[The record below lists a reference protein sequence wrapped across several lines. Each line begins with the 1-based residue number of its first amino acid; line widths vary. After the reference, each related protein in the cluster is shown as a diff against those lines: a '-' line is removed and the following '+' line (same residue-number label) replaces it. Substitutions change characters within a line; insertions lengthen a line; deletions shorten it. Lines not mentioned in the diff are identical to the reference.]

1 MRPNQDNTNQ
11 MINKSFSNRNHKS
24 QNPQMNL
31 LNGELVALINGL
43 IESIREYYHVS
54 LSNNSDAKNIFLFY
68 EETDKNV
75 QMLLN
80 DIINN
85 NQYQKLKEL
94 LDKMNIINKLIF
106 QLRDNSDSCLQNL
119 KLFFDDAKL
128 IFKYIKGER
137 QKQLLENK
145 ANNTNLSSQNNAPFI
160 SNLKSQMIN
169 LYNKLIKSVLKF
181 SDYDYIIETAGD
193 NSINVYQ
200 NLQNVIKNDLD
211 ALFNL
216 IQNIENIKYSNN
228 NVSLNSFL
236 TDESN
241 NKKGKSLGK
250 SLENEIEKLKKM
262 NITKDAKI
270 RQLMI
275 QLNNSLINKTEGN
288 DSNNNFNILNT
299 EGNEN
304 SRIKKLEQII
314 LDKDNKL
321 KSLIKQINMK
331 KIGNDSNNGN
341 IKNIIEEKNKEI
353 FNLQQQLNIYEQ
365 NEKNFNKQIDDLTNQ
380 FQNKSLQYEKE
391 ILMLRNNYA
400 KNINKTQRNTV
411 NDPEKNII
419 PRSDNN
425 VNLNF
430 IKNPENIKADY
441 ITKIASLNNKN
452 TNLMAIIKKQKAIIN
467 GLQKEINNYKNKLT
481 QYEKLNKNQI
491 EQINNNIYKNNKII
505 EQKDELIKQLREKK
519 DIPNSQINI
528 NMSNQANNN
537 ELIQLKIENEKLK
550 EKINLL
556 KLSQPNNSKNNNN
569 DNMNLLYNNNFQ
581 ELQQLNIKLMEENSS
596 LKLKVAKIEK
606 NPNLLTANNDEF
618 HNLYEQQKTKIEKL
632 ESEVNK
638 KKEEIGGLHDFIA
651 KLQSKLEN
659 SNFNPPVPKARSS
672 SKIQK
677 NSLEGAKNNM
687 NDDYTK
693 SLKKLID
700 LNNKANK
707 EIELLKNKNKELQY
721 KLDEKQ
727 VEEELSGFKTEDVN
741 FSNYEEEFDLRKMIS
756 GAKDKNKS
764 EDINIDYPGMQ
775 GVKDKNKELQQK
787 VNMLSEQVKIL
798 ISNININNKIKPQ
811 INQLC
816 QLMKIPP
823 KNIQLIIAGKN
834 KKQNLGII
842 D

>member
-11 MINKSFSNRNHKS
+11 MINKSFQNRNPKS
-24 QNPQMNL
+24 QKPQMNL
-31 LNGELVALINGL
+31 LNGELVSLINGL
-43 IESIREYYHVS
+43 IESIKEYYHVS

-68 EETDKNV
+68 EETDKNI

-85 NQYQKLKEL
+85 NQYQKLTEL
-94 LDKMNIINKLIF
+94 LDKINLINKIIF

-119 KLFFDDAKL
+119 RLFFDDAKL
-128 IFKYIKGER
+128 IFQCIRGER
-137 QKQLLENK
+137 QKQLLEKKSRIANLNGQ
-145 ANNTNLSSQNNAPFI
+145 NNTPFNPNLITQITNLHKQL
-160 SNLKSQMIN
+160 LKSVQ
-169 LYNKLIKSVLKF
+169 KF
-181 SDYDYIIETAGD
+181 SDYDYIIETTGD
-193 NSINVYQ
+193 NSIINDYQ
-200 NLQNVIKNDLD
+200 NLQNNIKKDLNT
-211 ALFNL
+211 LFNL
-216 IQNIENIKYSNN
+216 IQNLENINN
-228 NVSLNSFL
+228 RISLNSFL

-241 NKKGKSLGK
+241 NKSSKSLGK
-250 SLENEIEKLKKM
+250 NIENEIEKLKKM
-262 NITKDAKI
+262 NIVKDNKI
-270 RQLMI
+270 RQLML
-275 QLNNSLINKTEGN
+275 QLNNLAINKTERSN
-288 DSNNNFNILNT
+288 PNNNYNILKT

-321 KSLIKQINMK
+321 QSLINQINMK
-331 KIGNDSNNGN
+331 KIGNDLNNGN
-341 IKNIIEEKNKEI
+341 MQNLLEEKDKEI
-353 FNLQQQLNIYEQ
+353 FNLKQQLNIYEQ
-365 NEKNFNKQIDDLTNQ
+365 NEQNFNKQIDNLTNQ
-380 FQNKSLQYEKE
+380 FQNKRLQYEKE
-391 ILMLRNNYA
+391 IFTLRYNMA
-400 KNINKTQRNTV
+400 KNINDSQGNININKTIGSKS
-411 NDPEKNII
+411 E
-419 PRSDNN
+419 NN
-425 VNLNF
+425 QNLKF
-430 IKNPENIKADY
+430 LKNPDNINNDY
-441 ITKIASLNNKN
+441 IAQITSLNN
-452 TNLMAIIKKQKAIIN
+452 TNMNLTAIIKKQKTIIA
-467 GLQKEINNYKNKLT
+467 GLQKEISNYKAKLA

-491 EQINNNIYKNNKII
+491 EQMNNNIYKNNKII

-537 ELIQLKIENEKLK
+537 ELIHLKIENEKLK
-550 EKINLL
+550 EEINLL
-556 KLSQPNNSKNNNN
+556 KLSPSNNLINNNN
-569 DNMNLLYNNNFQ
+569 DMNLLYNNNFQ
-581 ELQQLNIKLMEENSS
+581 ELQQLNIKLMEENNS
-596 LKLKVAKIEK
+596 LKLKVANIEK
-606 NPNLLTANNDEF
+606 NPNLLTTNGEF
-618 HNLYEQQKTKIEKL
+618 NNLYEQQKETIERL

-638 KKEEIGGLHDFIA
+638 KKEEIGGLQDFIA

-659 SNFNPPVPKARSS
+659 SNFYLPVPKAHST

-677 NSLEGAKNNM
+677 NAQGAKNNM

-707 EIELLKNKNKELQY
+707 EIEILKNKNKELQY
-721 KLDEKQ
+721 KLEEKQ

-741 FSNYEEEFDLRKMIS
+741 FSNYEEEFDLRKMIN

-775 GVKDKNKELQQK
+775 GVKDKNKELQQR

-811 INQLC
+811 ISQLC

>member
-11 MINKSFSNRNHKS
+11 MINKSFQNRNPKS
-24 QNPQMNL
+24 QKPQMNL
-31 LNGELVALINGL
+31 LNGELVSLINGL
-43 IESIREYYHVS
+43 IESIKEYYHVS

-68 EETDKNV
+68 EETDKNI

-85 NQYQKLKEL
+85 NQYQKLTEL
-94 LDKMNIINKLIF
+94 LDKINLINKIIF

-119 KLFFDDAKL
+119 RLFFDDAKL
-128 IFKYIKGER
+128 IFQCIRGER
-137 QKQLLENK
+137 QKQLLEKKSRIANLNGQ
-145 ANNTNLSSQNNAPFI
+145 NNTPFNPNLITQITNLHKQL
-160 SNLKSQMIN
+160 LKSVQ
-169 LYNKLIKSVLKF
+169 KF
-181 SDYDYIIETAGD
+181 SDYDYIIETTGD
-193 NSINVYQ
+193 NSIINDYQ
-200 NLQNVIKNDLD
+200 NLQNNIKKDLNT
-211 ALFNL
+211 LFNL
-216 IQNIENIKYSNN
+216 IQNLENINN
-228 NVSLNSFL
+228 RISLNSFL

-241 NKKGKSLGK
+241 NKSSKSLGNNI
-250 SLENEIEKLKKM
+250 ENEIEKLKKM
-262 NITKDAKI
+262 NIVKDNKI
-270 RQLMI
+270 RQLMLQI
-275 QLNNSLINKTEGN
+275 NNLAINKTERSN
-288 DSNNNFNILNT
+288 PNNNYNILKT

-321 KSLIKQINMK
+321 QSLINQINMK
-331 KIGNDSNNGN
+331 KIGNDLNNGN
-341 IKNIIEEKNKEI
+341 MQNLLEEKDKEI
-353 FNLQQQLNIYEQ
+353 FNLKQQLNIYEQ
-365 NEKNFNKQIDDLTNQ
+365 NEQNFNKQIDNLTNQ
-380 FQNKSLQYEKE
+380 FQNKRLQYEKE
-391 ILMLRNNYA
+391 IFTLRYNMA
-400 KNINKTQRNTV
+400 KNINDSQGNININKTIGSKS
-411 NDPEKNII
+411 E
-419 PRSDNN
+419 NN
-425 VNLNF
+425 QNLKF
-430 IKNPENIKADY
+430 LKNPDNINNDY
-441 ITKIASLNNKN
+441 IAQITSLNN
-452 TNLMAIIKKQKAIIN
+452 TNMNLTAIIKKQKTIIA
-467 GLQKEINNYKNKLT
+467 GLQKEISNYKAKLA

-491 EQINNNIYKNNKII
+491 EQMNNNIYKNNKII

-537 ELIQLKIENEKLK
+537 ELIHLKIENEKLK
-550 EKINLL
+550 EEINLL
-556 KLSQPNNSKNNNN
+556 KLTQSNNLINNNN
-569 DNMNLLYNNNFQ
+569 DMNLLYNNNFQ
-581 ELQQLNIKLMEENSS
+581 ELQQLNIKLMEENNS
-596 LKLKVAKIEK
+596 LKLKVENIEK
-606 NPNLLTANNDEF
+606 NPNLLTTNGEF
-618 HNLYEQQKTKIEKL
+618 NNLYEQQKETIERL

-638 KKEEIGGLHDFIA
+638 KKEEIGGLQDFIA

-659 SNFNPPVPKARSS
+659 SNFYLPVPKAHST

-677 NSLEGAKNNM
+677 NAQGAKNNM

-707 EIELLKNKNKELQY
+707 EIEILKNKNKELQY
-721 KLDEKQ
+721 KLEEKQ

-741 FSNYEEEFDLRKMIS
+741 FSNYEEEFDLRKMIN

-775 GVKDKNKELQQK
+775 GVKDKNKELQQR

-811 INQLC
+811 ISQLC

>member
-11 MINKSFSNRNHKS
+11 MINKSFQNRNPKS
-24 QNPQMNL
+24 QKPQMNL
-31 LNGELVALINGL
+31 LNGELVSLINGL
-43 IESIREYYHVS
+43 IESIKEYYHVS

-68 EETDKNV
+68 EETDKNI

-85 NQYQKLKEL
+85 NQYQKLTEL
-94 LDKMNIINKLIF
+94 LDKINLINKIIF

-119 KLFFDDAKL
+119 RLFFDDAKL
-128 IFKYIKGER
+128 IFQCIRGER
-137 QKQLLENK
+137 QKQLLEKKSRIANLNCQNNK
-145 ANNTNLSSQNNAPFI
+145 QLNPNLITQITNLYKQL
-160 SNLKSQMIN
+160 LKSVQ
-169 LYNKLIKSVLKF
+169 KF
-181 SDYDYIIETAGD
+181 SDYSIIND
-193 NSINVYQ
+193 YQ
-200 NLQNVIKNDLD
+200 NLQNNIKKDLNT
-211 ALFNL
+211 LFNL
-216 IQNIENIKYSNN
+216 IQNLENINN
-228 NVSLNSFL
+228 KISLNSFL

-241 NKKGKSLGK
+241 NKSGKSLGK
-250 SLENEIEKLKKM
+250 NIENEIEKLKKM
-262 NITKDAKI
+262 NIVKDNKI
-270 RQLMI
+270 RQLMLQI
-275 QLNNSLINKTEGN
+275 NNLAINKTERSN
-288 DSNNNFNILNT
+288 PNNNYNILKT

-321 KSLIKQINMK
+321 QSLINQINMK
-331 KIGNDSNNGN
+331 KIGNDLNNGN
-341 IKNIIEEKNKEI
+341 MQNLLEEKDKEI
-353 FNLQQQLNIYEQ
+353 FNLKQQLNIYEQ
-365 NEKNFNKQIDDLTNQ
+365 NEQNFNKQIDNLTNQ
-380 FQNKSLQYEKE
+380 FQNKRLQYEKE
-391 ILMLRNNYA
+391 IFTLRYNMA
-400 KNINKTQRNTV
+400 KNINDSQGNININKTIGSKS
-411 NDPEKNII
+411 E
-419 PRSDNN
+419 NN
-425 VNLNF
+425 QNLKF
-430 IKNPENIKADY
+430 LKNPDNINNDY
-441 ITKIASLNNKN
+441 IAQITSLNN
-452 TNLMAIIKKQKAIIN
+452 TNMNLTAIIKKQKTIIA
-467 GLQKEINNYKNKLT
+467 GLQKEISNYKAKLA

-491 EQINNNIYKNNKII
+491 EQMNNNIYKNNKII

-537 ELIQLKIENEKLK
+537 ELIHLKIENEKLK
-550 EKINLL
+550 EEINLL
-556 KLSQPNNSKNNNN
+556 KLSPSNNLINNNN
-569 DNMNLLYNNNFQ
+569 DMNLLYNNNFQ
-581 ELQQLNIKLMEENSS
+581 ELQQLNIKLMEENNS
-596 LKLKVAKIEK
+596 LKLKVANIEK
-606 NPNLLTANNDEF
+606 NPNILTTNGEF
-618 HNLYEQQKTKIEKL
+618 NNLYEQQKESIERL
-632 ESEVNK
+632 ESEINK
-638 KKEEIGGLHDFIA
+638 KKEEIGGLQDFIA

-659 SNFNPPVPKARSS
+659 SNFYLPVPKAHST

-677 NSLEGAKNNM
+677 NAQGAKNNM

-707 EIELLKNKNKELQY
+707 EIEILKNKNKELQY
-721 KLDEKQ
+721 KLEEKQ

-741 FSNYEEEFDLRKMIS
+741 FSNYEEEFDLRKMIN

-775 GVKDKNKELQQK
+775 GVKDKNKELQQR

-811 INQLC
+811 ISQLC

>member
-11 MINKSFSNRNHKS
+11 MINKSFQNRNPKS
-24 QNPQMNL
+24 QKPQMNL
-31 LNGELVALINGL
+31 LNGELVSLINGL
-43 IESIREYYHVS
+43 IESIKEYYHVS

-68 EETDKNV
+68 EETDKNI

-85 NQYQKLKEL
+85 NQYQKLTEL
-94 LDKMNIINKLIF
+94 LDKINLINKIIF

-119 KLFFDDAKL
+119 RLFFDDAKL
-128 IFKYIKGER
+128 IFQCIRGER
-137 QKQLLENK
+137 QKQLLEKKSSIANLNGQNNK
-145 ANNTNLSSQNNAPFI
+145 QLNPNLITQITNLYKQL
-160 SNLKSQMIN
+160 LKSVQ
-169 LYNKLIKSVLKF
+169 KF
-181 SDYDYIIETAGD
+181 SDYDYIIETTGD
-193 NSINVYQ
+193 NSIINDYQ
-200 NLQNVIKNDLD
+200 NLQNNIKKDLNI
-211 ALFNL
+211 LFNL
-216 IQNIENIKYSNN
+216 IQNLENINN
-228 NVSLNSFL
+228 RVSFNSFL

-241 NKKGKSLGK
+241 NKSGKSLGK
-250 SLENEIEKLKKM
+250 NIENEIEKLKKM
-262 NITKDAKI
+262 NIVKDNKI
-270 RQLMI
+270 RQLMLQI
-275 QLNNSLINKTEGN
+275 NNLAINKTERSN
-288 DSNNNFNILNT
+288 PNNNYNILKT

-321 KSLIKQINMK
+321 QSLINQINMK
-331 KIGNDSNNGN
+331 KIGNDLNNGN
-341 IKNIIEEKNKEI
+341 MQNLLEEKDKEI
-353 FNLQQQLNIYEQ
+353 FNLKQQLNIYEQ
-365 NEKNFNKQIDDLTNQ
+365 NEQNFNKQIDNLTNQ
-380 FQNKSLQYEKE
+380 FQNKRLQYEKE
-391 ILMLRNNYA
+391 IFTLRYNMA
-400 KNINKTQRNTV
+400 KNINDSHGNININKTIGSKSENNQNLKFLKIP
-411 NDPEKNII
+411 DNI
-419 PRSDNN
+419 NN
-425 VNLNF
+425 
-430 IKNPENIKADY
+430 DY
-441 ITKIASLNNKN
+441 IAQITSLNN
-452 TNLMAIIKKQKAIIN
+452 TNMNLTAIIKKQKTIIA
-467 GLQKEINNYKNKLT
+467 GLQKEISNYKAKLA

-491 EQINNNIYKNNKII
+491 EQMNNNIYKNNKII

-537 ELIQLKIENEKLK
+537 ELIHLKIENEKLK
-550 EKINLL
+550 EEINLL
-556 KLSQPNNSKNNNN
+556 KLSPSNNLINNNN
-569 DNMNLLYNNNFQ
+569 DMNLLYNNNFQ
-581 ELQQLNIKLMEENSS
+581 ELQQLNIKLMEENNS
-596 LKLKVAKIEK
+596 LKLKVSNFEK
-606 NPNLLTANNDEF
+606 NPNILTTNGEF
-618 HNLYEQQKTKIEKL
+618 NNLYEQQKETIERL
-632 ESEVNK
+632 ESEINK
-638 KKEEIGGLHDFIA
+638 KKEEIGGLQDFIA

-659 SNFNPPVPKARSS
+659 SNFYLPVPKAHST

-677 NSLEGAKNNM
+677 NAQGAKNNM

-707 EIELLKNKNKELQY
+707 EIEILKNKNKELQY
-721 KLDEKQ
+721 KLEEKQ

-741 FSNYEEEFDLRKMIS
+741 FSNYEEEFDLRKMIN

-775 GVKDKNKELQQK
+775 GVKDRNKELQQR

>member
-11 MINKSFSNRNHKS
+11 MINKSFQNRNPKS
-24 QNPQMNL
+24 QKPQMNL
-31 LNGELVALINGL
+31 LNGELVSLINGL
-43 IESIREYYHVS
+43 IESIKEYYHVS

-68 EETDKNV
+68 EETDKNI

-85 NQYQKLKEL
+85 NQYQKLTEL
-94 LDKMNIINKLIF
+94 LDKINLINKIIF

-119 KLFFDDAKL
+119 RLFFDDAKL
-128 IFKYIKGER
+128 IFQCIRGER
-137 QKQLLENK
+137 QKQLLEKKSSIANLNGQ
-145 ANNTNLSSQNNAPFI
+145 NNTPFNPNLITQITNLYKQL
-160 SNLKSQMIN
+160 LKSVQ
-169 LYNKLIKSVLKF
+169 KF
-181 SDYDYIIETAGD
+181 SDYDYIIETTGD
-193 NSINVYQ
+193 NSIINDYQ
-200 NLQNVIKNDLD
+200 NLQNNIKKDLNT
-211 ALFNL
+211 LFNL
-216 IQNIENIKYSNN
+216 IQNLENINN
-228 NVSLNSFL
+228 KISLNSFL

-241 NKKGKSLGK
+241 NKSSKSLGK
-250 SLENEIEKLKKM
+250 NIENEIEKLKKM
-262 NITKDAKI
+262 NIVKDNKI
-270 RQLMI
+270 RQLMLQI
-275 QLNNSLINKTEGN
+275 NNLAINKTERSN
-288 DSNNNFNILNT
+288 PNNNYNILKT

-321 KSLIKQINMK
+321 QSLINQINMK
-331 KIGNDSNNGN
+331 KIGNDLNNGN
-341 IKNIIEEKNKEI
+341 MQNLLEEKDKEI
-353 FNLQQQLNIYEQ
+353 FNLKQQLNIYEQ
-365 NEKNFNKQIDDLTNQ
+365 NEQNFNKQIDNLTNQ
-380 FQNKSLQYEKE
+380 FQNKRLQYEKE
-391 ILMLRNNYA
+391 IFTLRYNMA
-400 KNINKTQRNTV
+400 KNINDSQGNININKTIGSKS
-411 NDPEKNII
+411 E
-419 PRSDNN
+419 NN
-425 VNLNF
+425 QNLKF
-430 IKNPENIKADY
+430 LKNPDNINNDY
-441 ITKIASLNNKN
+441 IAQITSLNN
-452 TNLMAIIKKQKAIIN
+452 TNMNLTAIIKKQKTIIA
-467 GLQKEINNYKNKLT
+467 GLQKEISNYKAKLA

-491 EQINNNIYKNNKII
+491 EQMNNNIYKNNKII

-519 DIPNSQINI
+519 EIPNSQINI

-537 ELIQLKIENEKLK
+537 ELIHLKIENEKLK
-550 EKINLL
+550 EEINLL
-556 KLSQPNNSKNNNN
+556 KLTQSNNLINNNNN
-569 DNMNLLYNNNFQ
+569 DMNLLYNNNFQ
-581 ELQQLNIKLMEENSS
+581 ELQQLNIKLMEENNS
-596 LKLKVAKIEK
+596 LKLKVANIEK
-606 NPNLLTANNDEF
+606 NPNLLTTNGEF
-618 HNLYEQQKTKIEKL
+618 NNLYEQQKEKIERL

-638 KKEEIGGLHDFIA
+638 KKEEIGGLQDFIA

-659 SNFNPPVPKARSS
+659 SNFYLPVPKAHST

-677 NSLEGAKNNM
+677 NAQGAKNNM

-707 EIELLKNKNKELQY
+707 EIEILKNKNKELQY
-721 KLDEKQ
+721 KLEEKQ

-741 FSNYEEEFDLRKMIS
+741 FSNYEEEFDLRKMIN

-775 GVKDKNKELQQK
+775 GVKDKNKELQQR

-811 INQLC
+811 ISQLC

>member
-11 MINKSFSNRNHKS
+11 MINKSFQNRNPKS
-24 QNPQMNL
+24 QKPQMNL
-31 LNGELVALINGL
+31 LNGELVSLINGL
-43 IESIREYYHVS
+43 IESIKEYYHVS

-68 EETDKNV
+68 EETDKNI

-85 NQYQKLKEL
+85 NQYQKLTEL
-94 LDKMNIINKLIF
+94 LDKINLINKIIF

-119 KLFFDDAKL
+119 RLFFDDAKL
-128 IFKYIKGER
+128 IFQCIRGER
-137 QKQLLENK
+137 QKQLLEKKSRIANLNGQ
-145 ANNTNLSSQNNAPFI
+145 NNTPFNPNLITQITNLHKQL
-160 SNLKSQMIN
+160 LKSVQ
-169 LYNKLIKSVLKF
+169 KF
-181 SDYDYIIETAGD
+181 SDYDYIIETTGD
-193 NSINVYQ
+193 NSIINDYQ
-200 NLQNVIKNDLD
+200 NLQNNIKKDLNT
-211 ALFNL
+211 LFNL
-216 IQNIENIKYSNN
+216 IQNLENINN
-228 NVSLNSFL
+228 RISFNSFL

-241 NKKGKSLGK
+241 NKSSKSLGK
-250 SLENEIEKLKKM
+250 NIENEIEKLKKM
-262 NITKDAKI
+262 NIVKDNKI
-270 RQLMI
+270 RQLMLQI
-275 QLNNSLINKTEGN
+275 NNLAINKTERSN
-288 DSNNNFNILNT
+288 PNNNYNILKT

-321 KSLIKQINMK
+321 QSLINQINMK
-331 KIGNDSNNGN
+331 KIGNDLNNGN
-341 IKNIIEEKNKEI
+341 MQNLLEEKDKEI
-353 FNLQQQLNIYEQ
+353 FNLKQQLNIYEQ
-365 NEKNFNKQIDDLTNQ
+365 NEQNFNKQIDNLTNQ
-380 FQNKSLQYEKE
+380 FQNKRLQYEKE
-391 ILMLRNNYA
+391 IFTLRYNMA
-400 KNINKTQRNTV
+400 KNINDSQGNININKTIGSKS
-411 NDPEKNII
+411 E
-419 PRSDNN
+419 NN
-425 VNLNF
+425 QNLKF
-430 IKNPENIKADY
+430 LKNPDNINNDY
-441 ITKIASLNNKN
+441 IAQITSLNN
-452 TNLMAIIKKQKAIIN
+452 TNMNLTAIIKKQKTIIA
-467 GLQKEINNYKNKLT
+467 GLQKEISNYKAKLA

-491 EQINNNIYKNNKII
+491 EQMNNNIYKNNKII

-537 ELIQLKIENEKLK
+537 ELIHLKIENEKLK
-550 EKINLL
+550 EEINLL
-556 KLSQPNNSKNNNN
+556 KLTQSNNLINNNN
-569 DNMNLLYNNNFQ
+569 DMNLLYNNNFQ
-581 ELQQLNIKLMEENSS
+581 ELQQLNIKLMEENNS
-596 LKLKVAKIEK
+596 LKLKVANIEK
-606 NPNLLTANNDEF
+606 NPNILTTNGEF
-618 HNLYEQQKTKIEKL
+618 NNLYEQQKETIERL

-638 KKEEIGGLHDFIA
+638 KKEEIGGLQDFIA

-659 SNFNPPVPKARSS
+659 SNFYLPVPKAHST

-677 NSLEGAKNNM
+677 NAQGAKNNM

-707 EIELLKNKNKELQY
+707 EIEILKNKNKELQY
-721 KLDEKQ
+721 KLEEKQ

-741 FSNYEEEFDLRKMIS
+741 FSNYEEEFDLRKMIN

-775 GVKDKNKELQQK
+775 GVKDKNKELQQR

-811 INQLC
+811 ISQLC

>member
-11 MINKSFSNRNHKS
+11 MINKSFQNRNPKS
-24 QNPQMNL
+24 QKPQMNL
-31 LNGELVALINGL
+31 LNGELVSLINGL
-43 IESIREYYHVS
+43 IESIKEYYHVS

-68 EETDKNV
+68 EETDKNI

-85 NQYQKLKEL
+85 NQYQKLTEL
-94 LDKMNIINKLIF
+94 LDKINLINKIIF

-119 KLFFDDAKL
+119 RLFFDDAKL
-128 IFKYIKGER
+128 IFQCIRGER
-137 QKQLLENK
+137 QKQLLEKKSSN
-145 ANNTNLSSQNNAPFI
+145 ANLNGQNNTPFNPNLITQITNLHKQL
-160 SNLKSQMIN
+160 LKSVQ
-169 LYNKLIKSVLKF
+169 KF
-181 SDYDYIIETAGD
+181 SDYDYIIETTGD
-193 NSINVYQ
+193 NSIINDYQ
-200 NLQNVIKNDLD
+200 NLQNNIKKDLNT
-211 ALFNL
+211 LFNL
-216 IQNIENIKYSNN
+216 IQNLENINN
-228 NVSLNSFL
+228 KISLNSFL

-241 NKKGKSLGK
+241 NKSSKSLGK
-250 SLENEIEKLKKM
+250 NIENEIEKLKKM
-262 NITKDAKI
+262 NIVKDNKI
-270 RQLMI
+270 RQLMLQI
-275 QLNNSLINKTEGN
+275 NNLAINKTERSN
-288 DSNNNFNILNT
+288 PNNNYNILKT

-321 KSLIKQINMK
+321 QSLINQINMK
-331 KIGNDSNNGN
+331 KIGNDLNNGN
-341 IKNIIEEKNKEI
+341 MQNLLEEKDKEI
-353 FNLQQQLNIYEQ
+353 FNLKQQLNIYEQ
-365 NEKNFNKQIDDLTNQ
+365 NEQNFNKQIDNLTNQ
-380 FQNKSLQYEKE
+380 FQNKRLQYEKE
-391 ILMLRNNYA
+391 IFTLRYNMA
-400 KNINKTQRNTV
+400 KNINDSQGNININKTIGSKS
-411 NDPEKNII
+411 E
-419 PRSDNN
+419 NN
-425 VNLNF
+425 QNLKF
-430 IKNPENIKADY
+430 LKNPDNINNDY
-441 ITKIASLNNKN
+441 IAQITSLNN
-452 TNLMAIIKKQKAIIN
+452 TNMNLTAIIKKQKTIIA
-467 GLQKEINNYKNKLT
+467 GLQKEISNYKAKLA

-491 EQINNNIYKNNKII
+491 EQMNNNIYKNNKII

-537 ELIQLKIENEKLK
+537 ELIHLKIENEKLK
-550 EKINLL
+550 EEINLL
-556 KLSQPNNSKNNNN
+556 KLSPSNNLINNNN

-581 ELQQLNIKLMEENSS
+581 ELQQLNIKLMEENNS
-596 LKLKVAKIEK
+596 LKLKVANIEK
-606 NPNLLTANNDEF
+606 NPNILTTNGEF
-618 HNLYEQQKTKIEKL
+618 NNLYEQQKETIERL

-638 KKEEIGGLHDFIA
+638 KKEEIGGLQDFIA

-659 SNFNPPVPKARSS
+659 SNFYLPVPKAYST

-677 NSLEGAKNNM
+677 NAQGAKNNM

-707 EIELLKNKNKELQY
+707 EIEILKNKNKELQY
-721 KLDEKQ
+721 KLEEKQ

-741 FSNYEEEFDLRKMIS
+741 FSNYEEEFDLRKMIN

-775 GVKDKNKELQQK
+775 GVKDKNKELQQR

-811 INQLC
+811 ISQLC

>member
-11 MINKSFSNRNHKS
+11 MINKSFQNRNPKS
-24 QNPQMNL
+24 QKPQMNL
-31 LNGELVALINGL
+31 LNGELVSLINGL
-43 IESIREYYHVS
+43 IESIKEYYHVS

-68 EETDKNV
+68 EETDKNI

-85 NQYQKLKEL
+85 NQYQKLTEL
-94 LDKMNIINKLIF
+94 LDKINLINKIIF

-119 KLFFDDAKL
+119 RLFFDDAKL
-128 IFKYIKGER
+128 IFQCIRGER
-137 QKQLLENK
+137 QKQLLEKKSSIANLNGQ
-145 ANNTNLSSQNNAPFI
+145 NNTPFNPNLITQITNLHKQL
-160 SNLKSQMIN
+160 LKSVQ
-169 LYNKLIKSVLKF
+169 KF
-181 SDYDYIIETAGD
+181 SDYDYIIETTGD
-193 NSINVYQ
+193 NSIINDYQ
-200 NLQNVIKNDLD
+200 NLQNNIKKDLNT
-211 ALFNL
+211 LFNL
-216 IQNIENIKYSNN
+216 IQNLENINN
-228 NVSLNSFL
+228 RISLNSFL

-241 NKKGKSLGK
+241 NKSSKSLGK
-250 SLENEIEKLKKM
+250 NIENEIEKLKKM
-262 NITKDAKI
+262 NIVKDNKI
-270 RQLMI
+270 RQLMLQI
-275 QLNNSLINKTEGN
+275 NNLAINKTERSN
-288 DSNNNFNILNT
+288 PNNNYNILKT

-321 KSLIKQINMK
+321 QSLINQINMK
-331 KIGNDSNNGN
+331 KIGNDLNNGN
-341 IKNIIEEKNKEI
+341 MQNLLEEKDKEI
-353 FNLQQQLNIYEQ
+353 FNLKQQLNIYEQ
-365 NEKNFNKQIDDLTNQ
+365 NEQNFNKQIDNLTNQ
-380 FQNKSLQYEKE
+380 FQNKRLQYEKE
-391 ILMLRNNYA
+391 IFTLRYNMA
-400 KNINKTQRNTV
+400 KNINDSQGNININKTIGSKSENNQNLKFLKIP
-411 NDPEKNII
+411 DNI
-419 PRSDNN
+419 NN
-425 VNLNF
+425 
-430 IKNPENIKADY
+430 DY
-441 ITKIASLNNKN
+441 IAQITSLNN
-452 TNLMAIIKKQKAIIN
+452 TNMNLTAIIKKQKTIIA
-467 GLQKEINNYKNKLT
+467 GLQKEISNYKAKLA

-491 EQINNNIYKNNKII
+491 EQMNNNIYKNNKII

-537 ELIQLKIENEKLK
+537 ELIHLKIENEKLK
-550 EKINLL
+550 EEINLL
-556 KLSQPNNSKNNNN
+556 KLTQSNNLINNNN

-581 ELQQLNIKLMEENSS
+581 ELQQLNIKLMEENNS
-596 LKLKVAKIEK
+596 LKLKVANIEK
-606 NPNLLTANNDEF
+606 NPNLLTTNGEF
-618 HNLYEQQKTKIEKL
+618 NNLYDQQKETIERL

-638 KKEEIGGLHDFIA
+638 KKEEIGGLQDFIA

-659 SNFNPPVPKARSS
+659 SNFYLPVPKAHST

-677 NSLEGAKNNM
+677 NAQGAKNNM

-707 EIELLKNKNKELQY
+707 EIEILKNKNKELQY
-721 KLDEKQ
+721 KLEEKQ

-741 FSNYEEEFDLRKMIS
+741 FSNYEEEFDLRKMIN

-775 GVKDKNKELQQK
+775 GVKDKNKELQQR

-811 INQLC
+811 ISQLC

>member
-11 MINKSFSNRNHKS
+11 MINKSFQNRNPKS
-24 QNPQMNL
+24 QKPQMNL
-31 LNGELVALINGL
+31 LNGELVSLINGL
-43 IESIREYYHVS
+43 IESIKEYYHVS

-68 EETDKNV
+68 EETDKNI

-85 NQYQKLKEL
+85 NQYQKLTEL
-94 LDKMNIINKLIF
+94 LDKINLINKIIF

-119 KLFFDDAKL
+119 RLFFDDAKL
-128 IFKYIKGER
+128 IFQCIRGER
-137 QKQLLENK
+137 QKQLLEKKSSIANLNGQ
-145 ANNTNLSSQNNAPFI
+145 NNTPFNPNLITQITNLHKQL
-160 SNLKSQMIN
+160 LKSVQ
-169 LYNKLIKSVLKF
+169 KF
-181 SDYDYIIETAGD
+181 SDYDYIIETTGD
-193 NSINVYQ
+193 NSIINDYQ
-200 NLQNVIKNDLD
+200 NLQNNIKKDLNT
-211 ALFNL
+211 LFNL
-216 IQNIENIKYSNN
+216 IQNLENINN
-228 NVSLNSFL
+228 RISLNSFL

-241 NKKGKSLGK
+241 NKSSKSLGK
-250 SLENEIEKLKKM
+250 NIENEIEKLKKM
-262 NITKDAKI
+262 NIVKDNKI
-270 RQLMI
+270 RQLMLQI
-275 QLNNSLINKTEGN
+275 NNLAINKTERSN
-288 DSNNNFNILNT
+288 PNNNYNILKT

-321 KSLIKQINMK
+321 QSLINQINMK
-331 KIGNDSNNGN
+331 KIGNDLNNGN
-341 IKNIIEEKNKEI
+341 MQNLLEEKDKEI
-353 FNLQQQLNIYEQ
+353 FNLKQQLNIYEQ
-365 NEKNFNKQIDDLTNQ
+365 NEQNFNKQIDNLTNQ
-380 FQNKSLQYEKE
+380 FQNKRLQYEKE
-391 ILMLRNNYA
+391 IFTLRYNMA
-400 KNINKTQRNTV
+400 KNINDSQGNININKTIGSKS
-411 NDPEKNII
+411 E
-419 PRSDNN
+419 NN
-425 VNLNF
+425 QNLKF
-430 IKNPENIKADY
+430 LKNPDNINNDY
-441 ITKIASLNNKN
+441 IAQITSLNN
-452 TNLMAIIKKQKAIIN
+452 TNMNLTAIIKKQKTIIA
-467 GLQKEINNYKNKLT
+467 GLQKEISNYKAKLA

-491 EQINNNIYKNNKII
+491 EQMNNNIYKNNKII

-537 ELIQLKIENEKLK
+537 ELIHLKIENEKLK
-550 EKINLL
+550 EEINLL
-556 KLSQPNNSKNNNN
+556 KLTQSNNLINNNN
-569 DNMNLLYNNNFQ
+569 DMNLLYNNNFQ
-581 ELQQLNIKLMEENSS
+581 ELQQLNIKLMEENNS
-596 LKLKVAKIEK
+596 LKLKVANIEK
-606 NPNLLTANNDEF
+606 NPNILTTNGEF
-618 HNLYEQQKTKIEKL
+618 NNLYEQQKETIERL

-638 KKEEIGGLHDFIA
+638 KKEEIGGLQDFIA

-659 SNFNPPVPKARSS
+659 SNFYLPVPKAHST

-677 NSLEGAKNNM
+677 NAQGAKNNM

-707 EIELLKNKNKELQY
+707 EIEILKNKNKELQY
-721 KLDEKQ
+721 KLEEKQ

-741 FSNYEEEFDLRKMIS
+741 FSNYEEEFDLRKMIN

-775 GVKDKNKELQQK
+775 GVKDKNKELQQR

-811 INQLC
+811 ISQLC

>member
-11 MINKSFSNRNHKS
+11 MINKSFQNRNPKS
-24 QNPQMNL
+24 QKPQMNL
-31 LNGELVALINGL
+31 LNGELVSLINGL
-43 IESIREYYHVS
+43 IESIKEYYHVS

-68 EETDKNV
+68 EETDKNI

-85 NQYQKLKEL
+85 NQYQKLTEL
-94 LDKMNIINKLIF
+94 LDKINLINKIIF

-119 KLFFDDAKL
+119 RLFFDDAKL
-128 IFKYIKGER
+128 IFQCIRGER
-137 QKQLLENK
+137 QKQLLEKKSRIANLNGQ
-145 ANNTNLSSQNNAPFI
+145 NNTPFNPNLITQITNLHKQL
-160 SNLKSQMIN
+160 LKSVQ
-169 LYNKLIKSVLKF
+169 KF
-181 SDYDYIIETAGD
+181 SDYDYIIETTGD
-193 NSINVYQ
+193 NSIFNDYQ
-200 NLQNVIKNDLD
+200 NLQNNIKNDLNT
-211 ALFNL
+211 LFNL
-216 IQNIENIKYSNN
+216 IQNLENINN
-228 NVSLNSFL
+228 RISFNSFL

-241 NKKGKSLGK
+241 NKSSKSLGK
-250 SLENEIEKLKKM
+250 NIENEIEKLKKM
-262 NITKDAKI
+262 NIVKDNKI
-270 RQLMI
+270 RQLMLQI
-275 QLNNSLINKTEGN
+275 NNLAINKTERSN
-288 DSNNNFNILNT
+288 PNNNYNILKT

-321 KSLIKQINMK
+321 QSLINQINMK
-331 KIGNDSNNGN
+331 KIGNDLNNGN
-341 IKNIIEEKNKEI
+341 MQNLLEEKDKEI
-353 FNLQQQLNIYEQ
+353 FNLKQQLNIYEQ
-365 NEKNFNKQIDDLTNQ
+365 NEQNFNKQIDNLTNQ
-380 FQNKSLQYEKE
+380 FQNKRLQYEKE
-391 ILMLRNNYA
+391 IFTLRYNMA
-400 KNINKTQRNTV
+400 KNINDSQGNININKTIGSKS
-411 NDPEKNII
+411 E
-419 PRSDNN
+419 NN
-425 VNLNF
+425 QNLKF
-430 IKNPENIKADY
+430 LKNPDNINNDY
-441 ITKIASLNNKN
+441 IAQITSLNN
-452 TNLMAIIKKQKAIIN
+452 TNMNLTAIIKKQKTIIA
-467 GLQKEINNYKNKLT
+467 GLQKEISNYKAKLA

-491 EQINNNIYKNNKII
+491 EQMNNNIYKNNKII

-537 ELIQLKIENEKLK
+537 ELIHLKIENEKLK
-550 EKINLL
+550 EEINLL
-556 KLSQPNNSKNNNN
+556 KLSPSNNLINNNN
-569 DNMNLLYNNNFQ
+569 DMNLLYNNNFQ
-581 ELQQLNIKLMEENSS
+581 ELQQLNIKLMEENNS
-596 LKLKVAKIEK
+596 LKLKVANIEK
-606 NPNLLTANNDEF
+606 NPNILTTNGEF
-618 HNLYEQQKTKIEKL
+618 NNLYEQQKEKIERL

-638 KKEEIGGLHDFIA
+638 KKEEIGGLQDFIA

-659 SNFNPPVPKARSS
+659 SNFYLPVPKAHST

-677 NSLEGAKNNM
+677 NAQGAKNNM

-707 EIELLKNKNKELQY
+707 EIEILKNKNKELQY
-721 KLDEKQ
+721 KLEEKQ

-741 FSNYEEEFDLRKMIS
+741 FSNYEEEFDLRKMIN

-775 GVKDKNKELQQK
+775 GVKDKNKELQQR

-811 INQLC
+811 ISQLC

>member
-11 MINKSFSNRNHKS
+11 MINKSFQNRNPKS
-24 QNPQMNL
+24 QKPQMNL
-31 LNGELVALINGL
+31 LNGELVSLINGL
-43 IESIREYYHVS
+43 IESIKEYYHVS

-68 EETDKNV
+68 EETDKNI

-85 NQYQKLKEL
+85 NQYQKLTEL
-94 LDKMNIINKLIF
+94 LDKINLINKIIF

-119 KLFFDDAKL
+119 RLFFDDAKL
-128 IFKYIKGER
+128 IFQCIRGER
-137 QKQLLENK
+137 QKQLLEKKSSIANLNGQ
-145 ANNTNLSSQNNAPFI
+145 NNTPFNPNLITQITNLYKQL
-160 SNLKSQMIN
+160 LKSVQ
-169 LYNKLIKSVLKF
+169 KF
-181 SDYDYIIETAGD
+181 SDYDYIIETTGD
-193 NSINVYQ
+193 NSIINDYQ
-200 NLQNVIKNDLD
+200 NLQNNIKKDLNT
-211 ALFNL
+211 LFNL
-216 IQNIENIKYSNN
+216 IQNLENINN
-228 NVSLNSFL
+228 KISLNSFL

-241 NKKGKSLGK
+241 NKSSKSLGK
-250 SLENEIEKLKKM
+250 NIENEIEKLKKM
-262 NITKDAKI
+262 NIVKDNKI
-270 RQLMI
+270 RQLMLQI
-275 QLNNSLINKTEGN
+275 NNLAINKTERSN
-288 DSNNNFNILNT
+288 PNNNYNILKT

-321 KSLIKQINMK
+321 QSLINQINMK
-331 KIGNDSNNGN
+331 KIGNDLNNGN
-341 IKNIIEEKNKEI
+341 MQNLLEEKDKEI
-353 FNLQQQLNIYEQ
+353 FNLKQQLNIYEQ
-365 NEKNFNKQIDDLTNQ
+365 NEQNFNKQIDNLTNQ
-380 FQNKSLQYEKE
+380 FQNKRLQYEKE
-391 ILMLRNNYA
+391 IFTLRYNMA
-400 KNINKTQRNTV
+400 KNINDSQGNININKTIGSKS
-411 NDPEKNII
+411 E
-419 PRSDNN
+419 NN
-425 VNLNF
+425 QNLKF
-430 IKNPENIKADY
+430 LKNPDNINNDY
-441 ITKIASLNNKN
+441 IAQITSLNN
-452 TNLMAIIKKQKAIIN
+452 TNMNLTAIIKKQKTIIA
-467 GLQKEINNYKNKLT
+467 GLQKEISNYKAKLA

-491 EQINNNIYKNNKII
+491 EQMNNNIYKNNKII

-537 ELIQLKIENEKLK
+537 ELIHLKIENEKLK
-550 EKINLL
+550 EEINLL
-556 KLSQPNNSKNNNN
+556 KLTQSNNLINNNN

-581 ELQQLNIKLMEENSS
+581 ELQQLNIKLMEENNS
-596 LKLKVAKIEK
+596 LKLKVANIEK
-606 NPNLLTANNDEF
+606 NPNLLTTNGEF
-618 HNLYEQQKTKIEKL
+618 NNLYEQQKEKIERL

-638 KKEEIGGLHDFIA
+638 KKEEIGGLQDFIA

-659 SNFNPPVPKARSS
+659 SNFYLPVPKAHST

-677 NSLEGAKNNM
+677 NAQGAKNNM

-707 EIELLKNKNKELQY
+707 EIEILKNKNKELQY
-721 KLDEKQ
+721 KLEEKQ

-741 FSNYEEEFDLRKMIS
+741 FSNYEEEFDLRKMIN

-775 GVKDKNKELQQK
+775 GVKDKNKELQQR

-811 INQLC
+811 ISQLC

>member
-11 MINKSFSNRNHKS
+11 MINKSFQNRNPKS
-24 QNPQMNL
+24 QKPQMNL
-31 LNGELVALINGL
+31 LNGELVSLINGL
-43 IESIREYYHVS
+43 IESIKEYYHVS

-68 EETDKNV
+68 EETDKNI

-85 NQYQKLKEL
+85 NQYQKLTEL
-94 LDKMNIINKLIF
+94 LDKINLINKIIF

-119 KLFFDDAKL
+119 RLFFDDAKL
-128 IFKYIKGER
+128 IFQCIRGER
-137 QKQLLENK
+137 QKQLLEKKSRIANLNGQ
-145 ANNTNLSSQNNAPFI
+145 NNTPFNPNLITQITNLHKQL
-160 SNLKSQMIN
+160 LKSVQ
-169 LYNKLIKSVLKF
+169 KF
-181 SDYDYIIETAGD
+181 SDYDYIIETTGD
-193 NSINVYQ
+193 NSIINDYQ
-200 NLQNVIKNDLD
+200 NLQNNIKKDLNT
-211 ALFNL
+211 LFNL
-216 IQNIENIKYSNN
+216 IQNLENINN
-228 NVSLNSFL
+228 RISLNSFL

-241 NKKGKSLGK
+241 NKSGKSLGK
-250 SLENEIEKLKKM
+250 NIENEIEKLKKM
-262 NITKDAKI
+262 NIVKDNKI
-270 RQLMI
+270 RQLMLQI
-275 QLNNSLINKTEGN
+275 NNLAINKTERSN
-288 DSNNNFNILNT
+288 PNNNYNILKT

-321 KSLIKQINMK
+321 QSLINQINMK
-331 KIGNDSNNGN
+331 KIGNDLNNGN
-341 IKNIIEEKNKEI
+341 MQNLLEEKDKEI
-353 FNLQQQLNIYEQ
+353 FNLKQQLNIYEQ
-365 NEKNFNKQIDDLTNQ
+365 NEQNFNKQIDNLTNQ
-380 FQNKSLQYEKE
+380 FQNKRLQYEKE
-391 ILMLRNNYA
+391 IFTLRYNMA
-400 KNINKTQRNTV
+400 KNINDSQGNININKTIGSKS
-411 NDPEKNII
+411 E
-419 PRSDNN
+419 NN
-425 VNLNF
+425 QNLKF
-430 IKNPENIKADY
+430 LKNPDNINNDY
-441 ITKIASLNNKN
+441 IAQITSLNN
-452 TNLMAIIKKQKAIIN
+452 TNMNLTAIIKKQKTIIA
-467 GLQKEINNYKNKLT
+467 GLQKEISNYKAKLA

-491 EQINNNIYKNNKII
+491 EQMNNNIYKNNKII

-537 ELIQLKIENEKLK
+537 ELIHLKIENEKLK
-550 EKINLL
+550 EEINLL
-556 KLSQPNNSKNNNN
+556 KLTQSNNLINNNN
-569 DNMNLLYNNNFQ
+569 ENMNLLYNNNFQ
-581 ELQQLNIKLMEENSS
+581 ELQQLNIKLMEENNS
-596 LKLKVAKIEK
+596 LKLKVANIEK
-606 NPNLLTANNDEF
+606 NPNLLTTNGEF
-618 HNLYEQQKTKIEKL
+618 NNLYEQQKETIERL

-638 KKEEIGGLHDFIA
+638 KKEEIGGLQDFIA

-659 SNFNPPVPKARSS
+659 SNFYLPVPKAHST

-677 NSLEGAKNNM
+677 NAQGAKNNM

-707 EIELLKNKNKELQY
+707 EIEILKNKNKELQY
-721 KLDEKQ
+721 KLEEKQ

-741 FSNYEEEFDLRKMIS
+741 FSNYEEEFDLRKMIN

-775 GVKDKNKELQQK
+775 GVKDKNKELQQR

-811 INQLC
+811 ISQLC

>member
-11 MINKSFSNRNHKS
+11 MINKSFQNRNPKS
-24 QNPQMNL
+24 QKPQMNL
-31 LNGELVALINGL
+31 LNGELVSLINGL
-43 IESIREYYHVS
+43 IESIKEYYHVS

-68 EETDKNV
+68 EETDKNI

-85 NQYQKLKEL
+85 NQYQKLTEL
-94 LDKMNIINKLIF
+94 LDKINLINKIIF

-119 KLFFDDAKL
+119 RLFFDDAKL
-128 IFKYIKGER
+128 IFQCIRGER
-137 QKQLLENK
+137 QKQLLEKKSRIANLNGQ
-145 ANNTNLSSQNNAPFI
+145 NNTPFNPNLITQITNLHKQL
-160 SNLKSQMIN
+160 LKSVQ
-169 LYNKLIKSVLKF
+169 KF
-181 SDYDYIIETAGD
+181 SDYDYIIETTGD
-193 NSINVYQ
+193 NSIINDYQ
-200 NLQNVIKNDLD
+200 NLQNNIKKDLNT
-211 ALFNL
+211 LFNL
-216 IQNIENIKYSNN
+216 IQNLENINN
-228 NVSLNSFL
+228 RISLNSFL

-241 NKKGKSLGK
+241 NKSGKSLGK
-250 SLENEIEKLKKM
+250 NIENEIEKLKKM
-262 NITKDAKI
+262 NIVKDNKI
-270 RQLMI
+270 RQLMLQI
-275 QLNNSLINKTEGN
+275 NNLAINKTERSN
-288 DSNNNFNILNT
+288 PNNNYNILKT

-321 KSLIKQINMK
+321 QSLINQINMK
-331 KIGNDSNNGN
+331 KIGNDLNNGN
-341 IKNIIEEKNKEI
+341 MQNLLEEKDKEI
-353 FNLQQQLNIYEQ
+353 FNLKQQLNIYEQ
-365 NEKNFNKQIDDLTNQ
+365 NEQNFNKQIDNLTNQ
-380 FQNKSLQYEKE
+380 FQNKRLQYEKE
-391 ILMLRNNYA
+391 IFTLRYNMA
-400 KNINKTQRNTV
+400 KNINDSQGNININKTIGSKS
-411 NDPEKNII
+411 E
-419 PRSDNN
+419 NN
-425 VNLNF
+425 QNLKF
-430 IKNPENIKADY
+430 LKNPDNINNDY
-441 ITKIASLNNKN
+441 IAQITSLNN
-452 TNLMAIIKKQKAIIN
+452 TNMNLTAIIKKQKTIIA
-467 GLQKEINNYKNKLT
+467 GLQKEISNYKAKLA

-491 EQINNNIYKNNKII
+491 EQMNNNIYKNNKII

-537 ELIQLKIENEKLK
+537 ELIHLKIENEKLK
-550 EKINLL
+550 EEINLL
-556 KLSQPNNSKNNNN
+556 KLTQSNNLINNNN
-569 DNMNLLYNNNFQ
+569 DMNLLYNNNFQ
-581 ELQQLNIKLMEENSS
+581 ELQQLNIKLMEENNS
-596 LKLKVAKIEK
+596 LKLKVANIEK
-606 NPNLLTANNDEF
+606 NPNLLTTNGEF
-618 HNLYEQQKTKIEKL
+618 NNLYEQQKETIERL

-638 KKEEIGGLHDFIA
+638 KKEEIGGLQDFIA

-659 SNFNPPVPKARSS
+659 SNFYLPVPKAHST

-677 NSLEGAKNNM
+677 NAQGAKNNM

-707 EIELLKNKNKELQY
+707 EIEILKNKNKELQY
-721 KLDEKQ
+721 KLEEKQ

-741 FSNYEEEFDLRKMIS
+741 FSNYEEEFDLRKMIN

-775 GVKDKNKELQQK
+775 GVKDKNKELQQR

-811 INQLC
+811 ISQLC

>member
-11 MINKSFSNRNHKS
+11 MINKSFQNRNPKS
-24 QNPQMNL
+24 QKPQMNL
-31 LNGELVALINGL
+31 LNGELVSLINGL
-43 IESIREYYHVS
+43 IESIKEYYHVS

-68 EETDKNV
+68 EETDKNI

-85 NQYQKLKEL
+85 NQYQKLTEL
-94 LDKMNIINKLIF
+94 LDKINLINKIIF

-119 KLFFDDAKL
+119 RLFFDDAKL
-128 IFKYIKGER
+128 IFQCIRGER
-137 QKQLLENK
+137 QKQLLEKKSSN
-145 ANNTNLSSQNNAPFI
+145 ANLNGQNNTPFNPNLITQITNLHKQL
-160 SNLKSQMIN
+160 LKSVQ
-169 LYNKLIKSVLKF
+169 KF
-181 SDYDYIIETAGD
+181 SDYDYIIETTGD
-193 NSINVYQ
+193 NSIINDYQ
-200 NLQNVIKNDLD
+200 NLQNNIKKDLNT
-211 ALFNL
+211 LFNF
-216 IQNIENIKYSNN
+216 IQNLENINN
-228 NVSLNSFL
+228 RVSFNSFL

-241 NKKGKSLGK
+241 NKSGKSLGK
-250 SLENEIEKLKKM
+250 NIENEIEKLKKM
-262 NITKDAKI
+262 NIVKDNKI
-270 RQLMI
+270 RQLMLQI
-275 QLNNSLINKTEGN
+275 NNLAINKTERSN
-288 DSNNNFNILNT
+288 PNNNYNILKT

-321 KSLIKQINMK
+321 QSLINQINMK
-331 KIGNDSNNGN
+331 KIGNDLNNGN
-341 IKNIIEEKNKEI
+341 MQNLLEEKDKEI
-353 FNLQQQLNIYEQ
+353 FNLKQQLNIYEQ
-365 NEKNFNKQIDDLTNQ
+365 NEQNFNKQIDNLTNQ
-380 FQNKSLQYEKE
+380 FQNKRLQYEKE
-391 ILMLRNNYA
+391 IFTLRYNMA
-400 KNINKTQRNTV
+400 KNINDSQGNININKTIGSKS
-411 NDPEKNII
+411 E
-419 PRSDNN
+419 NN
-425 VNLNF
+425 QNLKF
-430 IKNPENIKADY
+430 LKNPDNINNDY
-441 ITKIASLNNKN
+441 IAQITSLNN
-452 TNLMAIIKKQKAIIN
+452 TNMNLTAIIKKQKTIIA
-467 GLQKEINNYKNKLT
+467 GLQKEISNYKAKLA

-491 EQINNNIYKNNKII
+491 EQMNNNIYKNNKII

-537 ELIQLKIENEKLK
+537 ELIHLKIENEKLK
-550 EKINLL
+550 EEINLL
-556 KLSQPNNSKNNNN
+556 KLSPSNNLINNNN
-569 DNMNLLYNNNFQ
+569 DMNLLYNNNFQ
-581 ELQQLNIKLMEENSS
+581 ELQQLNIKLMEENNS
-596 LKLKVAKIEK
+596 LKLKVANIEK
-606 NPNLLTANNDEF
+606 NPNLLTTNGEF
-618 HNLYEQQKTKIEKL
+618 NNLYEQQKEKIERL

-638 KKEEIGGLHDFIA
+638 KKEEIGGLQDFIA

-659 SNFNPPVPKARSS
+659 SNFYLPVPKAHST

-677 NSLEGAKNNM
+677 NAQGAKNNM

-707 EIELLKNKNKELQY
+707 EIEILKNKNKELQY
-721 KLDEKQ
+721 KLEEKQ

-741 FSNYEEEFDLRKMIS
+741 FSNYEEEFDLRKMIN

-775 GVKDKNKELQQK
+775 GVKDKNKELQQR

-811 INQLC
+811 ISQLC

>member
-11 MINKSFSNRNHKS
+11 MINKSFQNRNPKS
-24 QNPQMNL
+24 QKPQMNL
-31 LNGELVALINGL
+31 LNGELVSLINGL
-43 IESIREYYHVS
+43 IESIKEYYHVS

-68 EETDKNV
+68 EETDKNI

-85 NQYQKLKEL
+85 NQYQKLTEL
-94 LDKMNIINKLIF
+94 LDKINLINKIIF

-119 KLFFDDAKL
+119 RLFFDDAKL
-128 IFKYIKGER
+128 IFQCIRGER
-137 QKQLLENK
+137 QKQLLEKKSSIANLNGQ
-145 ANNTNLSSQNNAPFI
+145 NNTPFNPNLITQITNLHKQL
-160 SNLKSQMIN
+160 LKSVQ
-169 LYNKLIKSVLKF
+169 KF
-181 SDYDYIIETAGD
+181 SDYDYIIETTGD
-193 NSINVYQ
+193 NSIINDYQ
-200 NLQNVIKNDLD
+200 NLQNNIKKDLNT
-211 ALFNL
+211 LFNL
-216 IQNIENIKYSNN
+216 IQNLENINN
-228 NVSLNSFL
+228 RISLNSFL

-241 NKKGKSLGK
+241 NKSGKSLGK
-250 SLENEIEKLKKM
+250 NIENEIEKLKKM
-262 NITKDAKI
+262 NIVKDNKI
-270 RQLMI
+270 RQLMLQI
-275 QLNNSLINKTEGN
+275 NNLAINKTERSN
-288 DSNNNFNILNT
+288 PNNNYNILKT

-321 KSLIKQINMK
+321 QSLINQINMK
-331 KIGNDSNNGN
+331 KIGNDLNNGN
-341 IKNIIEEKNKEI
+341 MQNLLEEKDKEI
-353 FNLQQQLNIYEQ
+353 FNLKQQLNIYEQ
-365 NEKNFNKQIDDLTNQ
+365 NEQNFNKQIDNLTNQ
-380 FQNKSLQYEKE
+380 FQNKRLQYEKE
-391 ILMLRNNYA
+391 IFTLRYNMA
-400 KNINKTQRNTV
+400 KNINDSQGNININKTIGSKS
-411 NDPEKNII
+411 E
-419 PRSDNN
+419 NN
-425 VNLNF
+425 QNLKF
-430 IKNPENIKADY
+430 LKNPDNINNDY
-441 ITKIASLNNKN
+441 IAQITSLNN
-452 TNLMAIIKKQKAIIN
+452 TNMNLTAIIKKQKTIIA
-467 GLQKEINNYKNKLT
+467 GLQKEISNYKAKLA

-491 EQINNNIYKNNKII
+491 EQMNNNIYKNNKII

-537 ELIQLKIENEKLK
+537 ELIHLKIENEKLK
-550 EKINLL
+550 EEINLL
-556 KLSQPNNSKNNNN
+556 KLTQSNNLINNNN
-569 DNMNLLYNNNFQ
+569 DMNLLYNNNFQ
-581 ELQQLNIKLMEENSS
+581 ELQQLNIKLMEENNS
-596 LKLKVAKIEK
+596 LKLKVANIEK
-606 NPNLLTANNDEF
+606 NPNLLTTNGKFN
-618 HNLYEQQKTKIEKL
+618 NLYEQQKEKIERL

-638 KKEEIGGLHDFIA
+638 KKEEIGGLQDFIA

-659 SNFNPPVPKARSS
+659 SNFYLPVPKAHST

-677 NSLEGAKNNM
+677 NAQGAKNNM

-707 EIELLKNKNKELQY
+707 EIEILKNKNKELQY
-721 KLDEKQ
+721 KLEEKQ

-741 FSNYEEEFDLRKMIS
+741 FSNYEEEFDLRKMIN

-775 GVKDKNKELQQK
+775 GVKDKNKELQQR

-811 INQLC
+811 ISQLC

>member
-11 MINKSFSNRNHKS
+11 MINKSFQNRNPKS
-24 QNPQMNL
+24 QKPQMNL
-31 LNGELVALINGL
+31 LNGELVSLINGL
-43 IESIREYYHVS
+43 IESIKEYYHVS

-68 EETDKNV
+68 EETDKNI

-85 NQYQKLKEL
+85 NQYQKLTEL
-94 LDKMNIINKLIF
+94 LDKINLINKIIF

-119 KLFFDDAKL
+119 RLFFDDAKL
-128 IFKYIKGER
+128 IFQCIRGER
-137 QKQLLENK
+137 QKQLLEKKSSIGNLNGQ
-145 ANNTNLSSQNNAPFI
+145 NNTPFNPNLITQITNLHKQL
-160 SNLKSQMIN
+160 LKSVQ
-169 LYNKLIKSVLKF
+169 KF
-181 SDYDYIIETAGD
+181 SDYDYIIETTGD
-193 NSINVYQ
+193 NSIINDYQ
-200 NLQNVIKNDLD
+200 NLQNNIKKDLNT
-211 ALFNL
+211 LFNL
-216 IQNIENIKYSNN
+216 IQNLENINN
-228 NVSLNSFL
+228 KISLNSFL

-241 NKKGKSLGK
+241 NKSGKSLGK
-250 SLENEIEKLKKM
+250 NIENEIEKLKKM
-262 NITKDAKI
+262 NIVKDNKI
-270 RQLMI
+270 RQLMLQI
-275 QLNNSLINKTEGN
+275 NNLAINKTERCN
-288 DSNNNFNILNT
+288 PNNNYNILKT

-321 KSLIKQINMK
+321 QSLINQINMK
-331 KIGNDSNNGN
+331 KIGNDLNNGN
-341 IKNIIEEKNKEI
+341 MQNLLEEKDKEI
-353 FNLQQQLNIYEQ
+353 FNLKQQLNIYEQ
-365 NEKNFNKQIDDLTNQ
+365 NEQNFNKQIDNLTNQ
-380 FQNKSLQYEKE
+380 FQNKRLQYEKE
-391 ILMLRNNYA
+391 IFTLRYNMA
-400 KNINKTQRNTV
+400 KNINDSQRNI
-411 NDPEKNII
+411 NINKTI
-419 PRSDNN
+419 GAKSENN
-425 VNLNF
+425 QNLKF
-430 IKNPENIKADY
+430 LKNPDNINNDY
-441 ITKIASLNNKN
+441 IAQITSLNN
-452 TNLMAIIKKQKAIIN
+452 TNMNLTAIIKKQKTIIA
-467 GLQKEINNYKNKLT
+467 GLQKEISNYKAKLA

-491 EQINNNIYKNNKII
+491 EQMNNNIYKNNKII

-537 ELIQLKIENEKLK
+537 ELIHLKIENEKLK
-550 EKINLL
+550 EEINLL
-556 KLSQPNNSKNNNN
+556 KLTQSNNLINNNN
-569 DNMNLLYNNNFQ
+569 DMNLLYNNNFQ

-596 LKLKVAKIEK
+596 LKLKVANIEK
-606 NPNLLTANNDEF
+606 NPNLLKTNGEF
-618 HNLYEQQKTKIEKL
+618 NNLYEQQKDKIERL

-638 KKEEIGGLHDFIA
+638 KKEEIGGLQDFIA

-659 SNFNPPVPKARSS
+659 SNFYLPVPKAHST

-677 NSLEGAKNNM
+677 NAQGAKNNM

-707 EIELLKNKNKELQY
+707 EIEILKNKNKELQY
-721 KLDEKQ
+721 KLEEKQ

-741 FSNYEEEFDLRKMIS
+741 FSNYEEEFDLRKMIN

-775 GVKDKNKELQQK
+775 GVKDKNKELQQR

-811 INQLC
+811 ISQLC

>member
-11 MINKSFSNRNHKS
+11 MINKSFQNRNPKS
-24 QNPQMNL
+24 QKPQMNL
-31 LNGELVALINGL
+31 LNGELVSLINGL
-43 IESIREYYHVS
+43 IESIKEYYHVS

-68 EETDKNV
+68 EETDKNI

-85 NQYQKLKEL
+85 NQYQKLTEL
-94 LDKMNIINKLIF
+94 LDKINLINKIIF

-119 KLFFDDAKL
+119 RLFFDDAKL
-128 IFKYIKGER
+128 IFQCIRGER
-137 QKQLLENK
+137 QKQLLEKKSRIANLNGQ
-145 ANNTNLSSQNNAPFI
+145 NNTPFNPNLITQITNLHKQL
-160 SNLKSQMIN
+160 LKSVQ
-169 LYNKLIKSVLKF
+169 KF
-181 SDYDYIIETAGD
+181 SDYDYIIETTGD
-193 NSINVYQ
+193 NSIINDYQ
-200 NLQNVIKNDLD
+200 NLQNNIKKDLNT
-211 ALFNL
+211 LFNL
-216 IQNIENIKYSNN
+216 IQNLENINN
-228 NVSLNSFL
+228 RVNLNSFL

-241 NKKGKSLGK
+241 NKSGKSLGK
-250 SLENEIEKLKKM
+250 NIENEIEKLKKM
-262 NITKDAKI
+262 NIVKDNKI
-270 RQLMI
+270 RQLMLQI
-275 QLNNSLINKTEGN
+275 NNLAINKTERSN
-288 DSNNNFNILNT
+288 PNNNYNILKT

-321 KSLIKQINMK
+321 QSLINQINMK
-331 KIGNDSNNGN
+331 KIGNDLNNGN
-341 IKNIIEEKNKEI
+341 MQNLLEEKDKEI
-353 FNLQQQLNIYEQ
+353 FNLKQQLNIYEQ
-365 NEKNFNKQIDDLTNQ
+365 NEQNFNKQIDNLTNQ
-380 FQNKSLQYEKE
+380 FQNKRLQYEKE
-391 ILMLRNNYA
+391 IFTLRYNMA
-400 KNINKTQRNTV
+400 KNINDSQGNININKTIGSKS
-411 NDPEKNII
+411 E
-419 PRSDNN
+419 NN
-425 VNLNF
+425 QNLKF
-430 IKNPENIKADY
+430 LKNPDNINNDY
-441 ITKIASLNNKN
+441 IAQITSLNN
-452 TNLMAIIKKQKAIIN
+452 TNMNLTAIIKKQKTIIA
-467 GLQKEINNYKNKLT
+467 GLQKEISNYKAKLA

-491 EQINNNIYKNNKII
+491 EQMNNNIYKNNKII

-537 ELIQLKIENEKLK
+537 ELIHLKIENEKLK
-550 EKINLL
+550 EEINLL
-556 KLSQPNNSKNNNN
+556 KLTQSNNLINNNN
-569 DNMNLLYNNNFQ
+569 DMNLLYNNNFQ
-581 ELQQLNIKLMEENSS
+581 ELQQLNIKLMEENNS
-596 LKLKVAKIEK
+596 LKLKVANIEK
-606 NPNLLTANNDEF
+606 NPNILTTNGEF
-618 HNLYEQQKTKIEKL
+618 NNLYEQQKETIERL

-638 KKEEIGGLHDFIA
+638 KKEEIGGLQDFIA

-659 SNFNPPVPKARSS
+659 SNFYLPVPKAHST

-677 NSLEGAKNNM
+677 NAQGAKNNM

-707 EIELLKNKNKELQY
+707 EIEILKNKNKELQY
-721 KLDEKQ
+721 KLEEKQ

-741 FSNYEEEFDLRKMIS
+741 FSNYEEEFDLRKMIN

-775 GVKDKNKELQQK
+775 GVKDKNKELQQR

-811 INQLC
+811 ISQLC

>member
-11 MINKSFSNRNHKS
+11 MINKSFQNRNPKS
-24 QNPQMNL
+24 QKPQMNL
-31 LNGELVALINGL
+31 LNGELVSLINGL
-43 IESIREYYHVS
+43 IESIKEYYHVS

-68 EETDKNV
+68 EETDKNI

-85 NQYQKLKEL
+85 NQYQKLTEL
-94 LDKMNIINKLIF
+94 LDKINLINKIIF

-119 KLFFDDAKL
+119 RLFFDDAKL
-128 IFKYIKGER
+128 IFQCIRGER
-137 QKQLLENK
+137 QKQLLEKKSRIANLNGQ
-145 ANNTNLSSQNNAPFI
+145 NNTPFNPNLITQITNLHKQL
-160 SNLKSQMIN
+160 LKSVQ
-169 LYNKLIKSVLKF
+169 KF
-181 SDYDYIIETAGD
+181 SDYDYIIETTGD
-193 NSINVYQ
+193 NSIINDYQ
-200 NLQNVIKNDLD
+200 NLQNNIKKDLNT
-211 ALFNL
+211 LFNL
-216 IQNIENIKYSNN
+216 IQNLENINN
-228 NVSLNSFL
+228 RISLNSFL

-241 NKKGKSLGK
+241 NKSSKSLGK
-250 SLENEIEKLKKM
+250 NIENEIEKLKKM
-262 NITKDAKI
+262 NIVKDNKI
-270 RQLMI
+270 RQLMLQI
-275 QLNNSLINKTEGN
+275 NNLAINKTERSN
-288 DSNNNFNILNT
+288 PNNNYNILKT

-321 KSLIKQINMK
+321 QSLINQINMK
-331 KIGNDSNNGN
+331 KIGNDLNNGN
-341 IKNIIEEKNKEI
+341 MQNLLEEKDKEI
-353 FNLQQQLNIYEQ
+353 FNLKQQLNIYEQ
-365 NEKNFNKQIDDLTNQ
+365 NEQNFNKQIDNLTNQ
-380 FQNKSLQYEKE
+380 FQNKRLQYEKE
-391 ILMLRNNYA
+391 IFTLRYNMA
-400 KNINKTQRNTV
+400 KNINDSQGNININKTIGSKS
-411 NDPEKNII
+411 E
-419 PRSDNN
+419 NN
-425 VNLNF
+425 QNLKF
-430 IKNPENIKADY
+430 LKNPDNINNDY
-441 ITKIASLNNKN
+441 IAQITSLNN
-452 TNLMAIIKKQKAIIN
+452 TNMNLTAIIKKQKTIIA
-467 GLQKEINNYKNKLT
+467 GLQKEISNYKAKLA

-491 EQINNNIYKNNKII
+491 EQMNNNIYKNNKII

-537 ELIQLKIENEKLK
+537 ELIHLKIENEKLK
-550 EKINLL
+550 EEINLL
-556 KLSQPNNSKNNNN
+556 KLTQSNNLINNNN
-569 DNMNLLYNNNFQ
+569 DMNLLYNNNFQ
-581 ELQQLNIKLMEENSS
+581 ELQQLNIKLMEENNS
-596 LKLKVAKIEK
+596 LKLKVANIEK
-606 NPNLLTANNDEF
+606 NPNILTTNGEF
-618 HNLYEQQKTKIEKL
+618 NNLYEQQKETIERL

-638 KKEEIGGLHDFIA
+638 KKEEIGGLQDFIA

-659 SNFNPPVPKARSS
+659 SNFYLPVPKAHST

-677 NSLEGAKNNM
+677 NAQGAKNNM

-707 EIELLKNKNKELQY
+707 EIEILKNKNKELQY
-721 KLDEKQ
+721 KLEEKQ

-741 FSNYEEEFDLRKMIS
+741 FSNYEEEFDLRKMIN

-775 GVKDKNKELQQK
+775 GVKDKNKELQQR

-811 INQLC
+811 ISQLC

>member
-11 MINKSFSNRNHKS
+11 MINKSFQNRNPKS
-24 QNPQMNL
+24 QKPQMNL
-31 LNGELVALINGL
+31 LNGELVSLINGL
-43 IESIREYYHVS
+43 IESIKEYYHVS
-54 LSNNSDAKNIFLFY
+54 LSKNSDAKNIFLFY
-68 EETDKNV
+68 EETDKNI

-85 NQYQKLKEL
+85 NQYQKLTEL
-94 LDKMNIINKLIF
+94 LDKINLINKIIF

-119 KLFFDDAKL
+119 RLFFDDAKL
-128 IFKYIKGER
+128 IFQYIRGER
-137 QKQLLENK
+137 QKQLLEKKSRIANLNGQNNK
-145 ANNTNLSSQNNAPFI
+145 QLNPNLITQITNLYKQL
-160 SNLKSQMIN
+160 LKSVQ
-169 LYNKLIKSVLKF
+169 KF
-181 SDYDYIIETAGD
+181 SDYDYIIETTGD
-193 NSINVYQ
+193 NSIINDYQ
-200 NLQNVIKNDLD
+200 NLQNNIKKDLNT
-211 ALFNL
+211 LFNL
-216 IQNIENIKYSNN
+216 IQNLENINN
-228 NVSLNSFL
+228 RVSLNSFL

-241 NKKGKSLGK
+241 NKSGKSLGK
-250 SLENEIEKLKKM
+250 NIENEIEKLKKM
-262 NITKDAKI
+262 NIVKDNKI
-270 RQLMI
+270 RQLI
-275 QLNNSLINKTEGN
+275 LQINNLAINKTERSN
-288 DSNNNFNILNT
+288 PNNNYNILKT

-321 KSLIKQINMK
+321 QSLINQINMK
-331 KIGNDSNNGN
+331 KIGNDLNNGN
-341 IKNIIEEKNKEI
+341 MQNLLEEKDKEI
-353 FNLQQQLNIYEQ
+353 FNLKQQLNIYEQ
-365 NEKNFNKQIDDLTNQ
+365 NEQNFNKQIDNLTNQ
-380 FQNKSLQYEKE
+380 FQNKRLQYEKE
-391 ILMLRNNYA
+391 IFTLRYNMA
-400 KNINKTQRNTV
+400 KNINDSQGNININKTIGSKS
-411 NDPEKNII
+411 E
-419 PRSDNN
+419 NN
-425 VNLNF
+425 QNLKF
-430 IKNPENIKADY
+430 LKNPDNINNDY
-441 ITKIASLNNKN
+441 IAQITSLNN
-452 TNLMAIIKKQKAIIN
+452 TNMNLTAIIKKQKTIIA
-467 GLQKEINNYKNKLT
+467 GLQKEISNYKAKLA

-491 EQINNNIYKNNKII
+491 EQMNNNIYKNNKII

-537 ELIQLKIENEKLK
+537 ELIHLKIENEKLK
-550 EKINLL
+550 EEINLL
-556 KLSQPNNSKNNNN
+556 KLTQSNNLINNNN

-581 ELQQLNIKLMEENSS
+581 ELQQLNIKLMEENNS
-596 LKLKVAKIEK
+596 LKLKVANIEK
-606 NPNLLTANNDEF
+606 NPNLLKTNGEF
-618 HNLYEQQKTKIEKL
+618 NNLYEQQKEKIERL

-638 KKEEIGGLHDFIA
+638 KKEEIGGLQDFIA

-659 SNFNPPVPKARSS
+659 SNFYLPVPKAHST

-677 NSLEGAKNNM
+677 NAQGAKNNM

-707 EIELLKNKNKELQY
+707 EIEILKNKNKELQY
-721 KLDEKQ
+721 KLEEKQ

-741 FSNYEEEFDLRKMIS
+741 FSNYEEEFDLRKMIN

-775 GVKDKNKELQQK
+775 GVKDKNKELQQR

-811 INQLC
+811 ISQLC

>member
-11 MINKSFSNRNHKS
+11 MINKSFQNRNPKS
-24 QNPQMNL
+24 QKPQMNL
-31 LNGELVALINGL
+31 LNGELVSLINGL
-43 IESIREYYHVS
+43 IESIKEYYHVS

-68 EETDKNV
+68 EETDKNI

-85 NQYQKLKEL
+85 NQYQKLTEL
-94 LDKMNIINKLIF
+94 LDKINLINKIIF

-119 KLFFDDAKL
+119 RLFFDDAKL
-128 IFKYIKGER
+128 IFQCIRGER
-137 QKQLLENK
+137 QKQLLEKKSSN
-145 ANNTNLSSQNNAPFI
+145 ANLNGQNNTPFNPNLITQITNLHKQL
-160 SNLKSQMIN
+160 LKSVQ
-169 LYNKLIKSVLKF
+169 KF
-181 SDYDYIIETAGD
+181 SDYDYIIETTGD
-193 NSINVYQ
+193 NSIINDYQ
-200 NLQNVIKNDLD
+200 NLQNNIKKDLNT
-211 ALFNL
+211 LFNL
-216 IQNIENIKYSNN
+216 IQNLENINN
-228 NVSLNSFL
+228 RISLNSFL

-241 NKKGKSLGK
+241 NKSSKSLGK
-250 SLENEIEKLKKM
+250 NIENEIEKLKKM
-262 NITKDAKI
+262 NIVKDNKI
-270 RQLMI
+270 RQLMLQI
-275 QLNNSLINKTEGN
+275 NNLAINKTERSN
-288 DSNNNFNILNT
+288 PNNNYNILKT

-321 KSLIKQINMK
+321 QSLINQINMK
-331 KIGNDSNNGN
+331 KIGNDLNNGN
-341 IKNIIEEKNKEI
+341 MQNLLEEKDKEI
-353 FNLQQQLNIYEQ
+353 FNLKQQLNIYEQ
-365 NEKNFNKQIDDLTNQ
+365 NEQNFNKQIDNLTNQ
-380 FQNKSLQYEKE
+380 FQNKRLQYEKE
-391 ILMLRNNYA
+391 IFTLRYNMA
-400 KNINKTQRNTV
+400 KNINDSQGNININKTIGSKS
-411 NDPEKNII
+411 E
-419 PRSDNN
+419 NN
-425 VNLNF
+425 QNLKF
-430 IKNPENIKADY
+430 LKNPDNINNDY
-441 ITKIASLNNKN
+441 IAQITSLNN
-452 TNLMAIIKKQKAIIN
+452 TNMNLTAIIKKQKTIIA
-467 GLQKEINNYKNKLT
+467 GLQKEISNYKAKLA

-491 EQINNNIYKNNKII
+491 EQMNNNIYKNNKII

-537 ELIQLKIENEKLK
+537 ELIHLKIENEKLK
-550 EKINLL
+550 EEINLL
-556 KLSQPNNSKNNNN
+556 KLSPSNNLINNNN
-569 DNMNLLYNNNFQ
+569 DMNLLYNNNFQ
-581 ELQQLNIKLMEENSS
+581 ELQQLNIKLMEENNS
-596 LKLKVAKIEK
+596 LKLKVANIEK
-606 NPNLLTANNDEF
+606 NPNLLTTNGEF
-618 HNLYEQQKTKIEKL
+618 NNLYEQQKETIERL

-638 KKEEIGGLHDFIA
+638 KKEEIGGLQDFIA

-659 SNFNPPVPKARSS
+659 SNFYLPVPKAHST

-677 NSLEGAKNNM
+677 NAQGAKNNM

-707 EIELLKNKNKELQY
+707 EIEILKNKNKELQY
-721 KLDEKQ
+721 KLEEKQ

-741 FSNYEEEFDLRKMIS
+741 FSNYEEEFDLRKMIN

-775 GVKDKNKELQQK
+775 GVKDKNKELQQR

-811 INQLC
+811 ISQLC

>member
-11 MINKSFSNRNHKS
+11 MINKSFQNRNPKS
-24 QNPQMNL
+24 QKPQMNL
-31 LNGELVALINGL
+31 LNGELVSLINGL
-43 IESIREYYHVS
+43 IESIKEYYHVS

-68 EETDKNV
+68 EETDKNI

-85 NQYQKLKEL
+85 NQYQKLTEL
-94 LDKMNIINKLIF
+94 LDKINLINKIIF

-119 KLFFDDAKL
+119 RLFFDDAKL
-128 IFKYIKGER
+128 IFQYIRGER
-137 QKQLLENK
+137 QKQLLEKKSRIANLNGQ
-145 ANNTNLSSQNNAPFI
+145 NNTPFNPNLITQITNLYKQL
-160 SNLKSQMIN
+160 LKSVQ
-169 LYNKLIKSVLKF
+169 KF
-181 SDYDYIIETAGD
+181 SDYDYIIETTGD
-193 NSINVYQ
+193 NSIINDYQ
-200 NLQNVIKNDLD
+200 NLQNNIKKDLNT
-211 ALFNL
+211 LFNL
-216 IQNIENIKYSNN
+216 IQNLENINN
-228 NVSLNSFL
+228 RISLNSFL

-241 NKKGKSLGK
+241 NKSSKSLGK
-250 SLENEIEKLKKM
+250 NIENEIEKLKKM
-262 NITKDAKI
+262 NIVKDNKI
-270 RQLMI
+270 RQLMLQI
-275 QLNNSLINKTEGN
+275 NNLAINKTERSN
-288 DSNNNFNILNT
+288 PNNNYNILKT

-321 KSLIKQINMK
+321 QSLINQINMK
-331 KIGNDSNNGN
+331 KIGNDLNNGN
-341 IKNIIEEKNKEI
+341 MQNLLEEKDKEI
-353 FNLQQQLNIYEQ
+353 FNLKQQLNIYEQ
-365 NEKNFNKQIDDLTNQ
+365 NEQNFNKQIDNLTNQ
-380 FQNKSLQYEKE
+380 FQNKRLQYEKE
-391 ILMLRNNYA
+391 IFTLRYNMA
-400 KNINKTQRNTV
+400 KNINDSQGNININKTIGSKS
-411 NDPEKNII
+411 E
-419 PRSDNN
+419 NN
-425 VNLNF
+425 QNLKF
-430 IKNPENIKADY
+430 LKNPDNINNDY
-441 ITKIASLNNKN
+441 IAQITSLNN
-452 TNLMAIIKKQKAIIN
+452 TNMNLTAIIKKQKTIIA
-467 GLQKEINNYKNKLT
+467 GLQKEISNYKAKLA

-491 EQINNNIYKNNKII
+491 EQMNNNIYKNNKII

-537 ELIQLKIENEKLK
+537 ELIHLKIENEKLK
-550 EKINLL
+550 EEINLL
-556 KLSQPNNSKNNNN
+556 KLSPSNNLINNNN
-569 DNMNLLYNNNFQ
+569 DMNLLYNNNFQ
-581 ELQQLNIKLMEENSS
+581 ELQQLNIKLMEENNS
-596 LKLKVAKIEK
+596 LKLKVANIEK
-606 NPNLLTANNDEF
+606 NPNLLTTNGKFN
-618 HNLYEQQKTKIEKL
+618 NLYEQQKEKIERL

-638 KKEEIGGLHDFIA
+638 KKEEIGGLQDFIA

-659 SNFNPPVPKARSS
+659 SNFYLPVPKAHST

-677 NSLEGAKNNM
+677 NAQGAKNNM

-707 EIELLKNKNKELQY
+707 EIEILKNKNKELQY
-721 KLDEKQ
+721 KLEEKQ

-741 FSNYEEEFDLRKMIS
+741 FSNYEEEFDLRKMIN

-775 GVKDKNKELQQK
+775 GVKDKNKELQQR

-811 INQLC
+811 ISQLC

>member
-11 MINKSFSNRNHKS
+11 MINKSFQNRNPKS
-24 QNPQMNL
+24 QKPQMNL
-31 LNGELVALINGL
+31 LNGELVSLINGL
-43 IESIREYYHVS
+43 IESIKEYYHVS

-68 EETDKNV
+68 EETDKNI

-85 NQYQKLKEL
+85 NQYQKLTEL
-94 LDKMNIINKLIF
+94 LDKINLINKIIF

-119 KLFFDDAKL
+119 RLFFDDAKL
-128 IFKYIKGER
+128 IFQCIRGER
-137 QKQLLENK
+137 QKQLLEKKSSN
-145 ANNTNLSSQNNAPFI
+145 ANLNGQNNTPFNPNLITQITNLHKQL
-160 SNLKSQMIN
+160 LKSVQ
-169 LYNKLIKSVLKF
+169 KF
-181 SDYDYIIETAGD
+181 SDYDYIIETTGD
-193 NSINVYQ
+193 NSIINDYQ
-200 NLQNVIKNDLD
+200 NLQNNIKKDLNT
-211 ALFNL
+211 LFNL
-216 IQNIENIKYSNN
+216 IQNLENINN
-228 NVSLNSFL
+228 KISLNSFL

-241 NKKGKSLGK
+241 NKSSKSLGK
-250 SLENEIEKLKKM
+250 NIENEIEKLKKM
-262 NITKDAKI
+262 NIVKDNKI
-270 RQLMI
+270 RQLMLQI
-275 QLNNSLINKTEGN
+275 NNLAINKTERSN
-288 DSNNNFNILNT
+288 PNNNYNILKT

-321 KSLIKQINMK
+321 QSLINQINMK
-331 KIGNDSNNGN
+331 KIGNDLNNGN
-341 IKNIIEEKNKEI
+341 MQNLLEEKDKEI
-353 FNLQQQLNIYEQ
+353 FNLKQQLNIYEQ
-365 NEKNFNKQIDDLTNQ
+365 NEQNFNKQIDNLTNQ
-380 FQNKSLQYEKE
+380 FQNKRLQYEKE
-391 ILMLRNNYA
+391 IFTLRYNMA
-400 KNINKTQRNTV
+400 KNINDSQGNININKTIGSKS
-411 NDPEKNII
+411 E
-419 PRSDNN
+419 NN
-425 VNLNF
+425 QNLKF
-430 IKNPENIKADY
+430 LKNPDNINNDY
-441 ITKIASLNNKN
+441 IAQITSLNN
-452 TNLMAIIKKQKAIIN
+452 TNMNLTAIIKKQKTIIA
-467 GLQKEINNYKNKLT
+467 GLQKEISNYKAKLA

-491 EQINNNIYKNNKII
+491 EQMNNNIYKNNKII

-537 ELIQLKIENEKLK
+537 ELIHLKIENEKLK
-550 EKINLL
+550 EEINLL
-556 KLSQPNNSKNNNN
+556 KLTQSNNLINNNN
-569 DNMNLLYNNNFQ
+569 DMNLLYNNNFQ
-581 ELQQLNIKLMEENSS
+581 ELQQLNIKLMEENNS
-596 LKLKVAKIEK
+596 LKLKVANIEK
-606 NPNLLTANNDEF
+606 NPNLLTTNGEF
-618 HNLYEQQKTKIEKL
+618 NNLYEQQKETIERL

-638 KKEEIGGLHDFIA
+638 KKEEIGGLQDFIA

-659 SNFNPPVPKARSS
+659 SNFYLPVPKAHST

-677 NSLEGAKNNM
+677 NAQGAKNNM

-707 EIELLKNKNKELQY
+707 EIEILKNKNKELQY
-721 KLDEKQ
+721 KLEEKQ

-741 FSNYEEEFDLRKMIS
+741 FSNYEEEFDLRKMIN

-775 GVKDKNKELQQK
+775 GVKDKNKELQQR

-811 INQLC
+811 ISQLC

>member
-11 MINKSFSNRNHKS
+11 MINKSFQNRNPKS
-24 QNPQMNL
+24 QKPQMNL
-31 LNGELVALINGL
+31 LNGELVSLINGL
-43 IESIREYYHVS
+43 IESIKEYYHVS

-68 EETDKNV
+68 EETDKNI

-85 NQYQKLKEL
+85 NQYQKLTEL
-94 LDKMNIINKLIF
+94 LDKINLINKIIF

-119 KLFFDDAKL
+119 RLFFDDAKL
-128 IFKYIKGER
+128 IFQCIRGER
-137 QKQLLENK
+137 QKQLLEKKSRIANLNGQ
-145 ANNTNLSSQNNAPFI
+145 NNTPFNPNLITQITNLHKQL
-160 SNLKSQMIN
+160 LKSVQ
-169 LYNKLIKSVLKF
+169 KF
-181 SDYDYIIETAGD
+181 SDYDYIIETTGD
-193 NSINVYQ
+193 NSIINDYQ
-200 NLQNVIKNDLD
+200 NLQNNIKKDLNT
-211 ALFNL
+211 LFNL
-216 IQNIENIKYSNN
+216 IQNLENINN
-228 NVSLNSFL
+228 RISLNSFL

-241 NKKGKSLGK
+241 NKSSKSLGK
-250 SLENEIEKLKKM
+250 NIENEIEKLKKM
-262 NITKDAKI
+262 NIVKDNKI
-270 RQLMI
+270 RQLMLQI
-275 QLNNSLINKTEGN
+275 NNLAINKTERSN
-288 DSNNNFNILNT
+288 PNNNYNILKT

-321 KSLIKQINMK
+321 QSLINQINMK
-331 KIGNDSNNGN
+331 KIGNDLNNGN
-341 IKNIIEEKNKEI
+341 MQNLLEEKDKEI
-353 FNLQQQLNIYEQ
+353 FNLKQQLNIYEQ
-365 NEKNFNKQIDDLTNQ
+365 NEQNFNKQIDNLTNQ
-380 FQNKSLQYEKE
+380 FQNKRLQYEKE
-391 ILMLRNNYA
+391 IFTLRYNMA
-400 KNINKTQRNTV
+400 KNINDSQGNININKTIGSKS
-411 NDPEKNII
+411 E
-419 PRSDNN
+419 NN
-425 VNLNF
+425 QNLKF
-430 IKNPENIKADY
+430 LKNPDNINNDY
-441 ITKIASLNNKN
+441 IAQITSLNN
-452 TNLMAIIKKQKAIIN
+452 TNMNLTAIIKKQKTIIA
-467 GLQKEINNYKNKLT
+467 GLQKEISNYKAKLA

-491 EQINNNIYKNNKII
+491 EQMNNNIYKNNKII

-537 ELIQLKIENEKLK
+537 ELIHLKIENEKLK
-550 EKINLL
+550 EEINLL
-556 KLSQPNNSKNNNN
+556 KLSPSNNLINNNN
-569 DNMNLLYNNNFQ
+569 DMNLLYNNNFQ
-581 ELQQLNIKLMEENSS
+581 ELQQLNIKLMEENNS
-596 LKLKVAKIEK
+596 LKLKVANIEK
-606 NPNLLTANNDEF
+606 NPNLLTTNGEF
-618 HNLYEQQKTKIEKL
+618 NNLYEQQKETIERL

-638 KKEEIGGLHDFIA
+638 KKEEIGGLQDFIA

-659 SNFNPPVPKARSS
+659 SNFYLPVPKAHST

-677 NSLEGAKNNM
+677 NAQGAKNNM

-707 EIELLKNKNKELQY
+707 EIEILKNKNKELQY
-721 KLDEKQ
+721 KLEEKQ

-741 FSNYEEEFDLRKMIS
+741 FSNYEEEFDLRKMIN

-775 GVKDKNKELQQK
+775 GVKDKNKELQQR

-811 INQLC
+811 ISQLC

>member
-11 MINKSFSNRNHKS
+11 MINKSFQNRNPKS
-24 QNPQMNL
+24 QKPQMNL
-31 LNGELVALINGL
+31 LNGELVSLINGL
-43 IESIREYYHVS
+43 IESIKEYYHVS

-68 EETDKNV
+68 EETDKNI

-85 NQYQKLKEL
+85 NQYQKLTEL
-94 LDKMNIINKLIF
+94 LDKINLINKIIF

-119 KLFFDDAKL
+119 RLFFDDAKL
-128 IFKYIKGER
+128 IFQCIRGER
-137 QKQLLENK
+137 QKQLLEKKSRIANLNGQ
-145 ANNTNLSSQNNAPFI
+145 NNTPFNPNLITQITNLHKQL
-160 SNLKSQMIN
+160 LKSVQ
-169 LYNKLIKSVLKF
+169 KF
-181 SDYDYIIETAGD
+181 SDYDYIIETTGD
-193 NSINVYQ
+193 NSIINNYQ
-200 NLQNVIKNDLD
+200 NLQNNIKKDLNT
-211 ALFNL
+211 LFNL
-216 IQNIENIKYSNN
+216 IQNLENINN
-228 NVSLNSFL
+228 RISLNSFL

-241 NKKGKSLGK
+241 NKSSKSLGK
-250 SLENEIEKLKKM
+250 NIENEIEKLKKM
-262 NITKDAKI
+262 NIVKDNKI
-270 RQLMI
+270 RQLMLQI
-275 QLNNSLINKTEGN
+275 NNLAINKTERSN
-288 DSNNNFNILNT
+288 PNNNYNILKT

-321 KSLIKQINMK
+321 QSLINQINMK
-331 KIGNDSNNGN
+331 KIGNDLNNGN
-341 IKNIIEEKNKEI
+341 MQNLLEEKDKEI
-353 FNLQQQLNIYEQ
+353 FNLKQQLNIYEQ
-365 NEKNFNKQIDDLTNQ
+365 NEQNFNKQIDNLTNQ
-380 FQNKSLQYEKE
+380 FQNKRLQYEKE
-391 ILMLRNNYA
+391 IFTLRYNMA
-400 KNINKTQRNTV
+400 KNINDSQGNININKTIGSKS
-411 NDPEKNII
+411 E
-419 PRSDNN
+419 NN
-425 VNLNF
+425 QNLKF
-430 IKNPENIKADY
+430 LKNPDNINNDY
-441 ITKIASLNNKN
+441 IAQITSLNN
-452 TNLMAIIKKQKAIIN
+452 TNMNLTAIIKKQKTIIA
-467 GLQKEINNYKNKLT
+467 GLQKEISNYKAKLA
-481 QYEKLNKNQI
+481 QYEKHNKNQI
-491 EQINNNIYKNNKII
+491 EQMNNNIYKNNKII

-537 ELIQLKIENEKLK
+537 ELIHLKIENEKLK
-550 EKINLL
+550 EEINLL
-556 KLSQPNNSKNNNN
+556 KLSPSNNLINNNN
-569 DNMNLLYNNNFQ
+569 DMNLLYNNNFQ
-581 ELQQLNIKLMEENSS
+581 ELQQLNIKLMEENNS
-596 LKLKVAKIEK
+596 LKLKVANIEK
-606 NPNLLTANNDEF
+606 NPNLLTTNGKFN
-618 HNLYEQQKTKIEKL
+618 NLYEQQKEKIERL

-638 KKEEIGGLHDFIA
+638 KKEEIGGLQDFIA

-659 SNFNPPVPKARSS
+659 SNFYLPVPKAHST

-677 NSLEGAKNNM
+677 NAQGAKNNM

-707 EIELLKNKNKELQY
+707 EIEILKNKNKELQY
-721 KLDEKQ
+721 KLEEKQ

-741 FSNYEEEFDLRKMIS
+741 FSNYEEEFDLRKMIN

-775 GVKDKNKELQQK
+775 GVKDKNKELQQR

-811 INQLC
+811 ISQLC

>member
-11 MINKSFSNRNHKS
+11 MINKSFQNRNPKS
-24 QNPQMNL
+24 QKPQMNL
-31 LNGELVALINGL
+31 LNGELVSLINGL
-43 IESIREYYHVS
+43 IESIKEYYHVS

-68 EETDKNV
+68 EETDKNI

-85 NQYQKLKEL
+85 NQYQKLTEL
-94 LDKMNIINKLIF
+94 LDKINLINKIIF

-119 KLFFDDAKL
+119 RLFFDDAKL
-128 IFKYIKGER
+128 IFQYIRGER
-137 QKQLLENK
+137 QKQLLEKKSRIANLNGQ
-145 ANNTNLSSQNNAPFI
+145 NNTPFNPNLITQITNLHKQL
-160 SNLKSQMIN
+160 LKSVQ
-169 LYNKLIKSVLKF
+169 KF
-181 SDYDYIIETAGD
+181 SDYDYIIETTGD
-193 NSINVYQ
+193 NSIINDYQ
-200 NLQNVIKNDLD
+200 NLQNNIKKDLNT
-211 ALFNL
+211 LFNL
-216 IQNIENIKYSNN
+216 IQNLENINN
-228 NVSLNSFL
+228 RISLNSFL

-241 NKKGKSLGK
+241 NKSGKSLGK
-250 SLENEIEKLKKM
+250 NIENEIEKLKKM
-262 NITKDAKI
+262 NIVKDNKI
-270 RQLMI
+270 RQLMLQI
-275 QLNNSLINKTEGN
+275 NNLAINKTERSN
-288 DSNNNFNILNT
+288 PNNNYNILKT

-304 SRIKKLEQII
+304 LRIKKLEQII

-321 KSLIKQINMK
+321 QSLINQINMK
-331 KIGNDSNNGN
+331 KIGNDLNNGN
-341 IKNIIEEKNKEI
+341 MQNLLEEKDKEI
-353 FNLQQQLNIYEQ
+353 FNLKQQLNIYEQ
-365 NEKNFNKQIDDLTNQ
+365 NEQNFNKQIDNLTNQ
-380 FQNKSLQYEKE
+380 FQNKRLQYEKE
-391 ILMLRNNYA
+391 IFTLRYNMA
-400 KNINKTQRNTV
+400 KNINDSQGNININKTIGSKS
-411 NDPEKNII
+411 E
-419 PRSDNN
+419 NN
-425 VNLNF
+425 QNLKF
-430 IKNPENIKADY
+430 LKNPDNINNDY
-441 ITKIASLNNKN
+441 IAQITSLNN
-452 TNLMAIIKKQKAIIN
+452 TNMNLTAIIKKQKTIIA
-467 GLQKEINNYKNKLT
+467 GLQKEISNYKAKLA

-491 EQINNNIYKNNKII
+491 EQMNNNIYKNNKII

-537 ELIQLKIENEKLK
+537 ELIHLKIENEKLK
-550 EKINLL
+550 EEINLL
-556 KLSQPNNSKNNNN
+556 KLSPSNNLINNNN

-581 ELQQLNIKLMEENSS
+581 ELQQLNIKLMEENNS
-596 LKLKVAKIEK
+596 LKLKVANIEK
-606 NPNLLTANNDEF
+606 NPNILTTNGEF
-618 HNLYEQQKTKIEKL
+618 NNLYEQQKETIERL

-638 KKEEIGGLHDFIA
+638 KKEEIGGLQDFIA

-659 SNFNPPVPKARSS
+659 SNFYLPVPKAHST
-672 SKIQK
+672 SKIQR
-677 NSLEGAKNNM
+677 NAQGAKNNM

-707 EIELLKNKNKELQY
+707 EIEILKNKNKELQY
-721 KLDEKQ
+721 KLEEKQ

-741 FSNYEEEFDLRKMIS
+741 FSNYEEEFDLRKMIN

-775 GVKDKNKELQQK
+775 GVKDKNKELQQR

-811 INQLC
+811 ISQLC

>member
-11 MINKSFSNRNHKS
+11 MINKSFQNRNPKS
-24 QNPQMNL
+24 PKPQMNL
-31 LNGELVALINGL
+31 LNGELVSLINGL
-43 IESIREYYHVS
+43 IESIKEYYHVS

-68 EETDKNV
+68 EETDKNI

-85 NQYQKLKEL
+85 NQYQKLTEL
-94 LDKMNIINKLIF
+94 LDKINLINKIIF

-119 KLFFDDAKL
+119 RLFFDDAKL
-128 IFKYIKGER
+128 IFQCIRGER
-137 QKQLLENK
+137 QKQLLEKKSSN
-145 ANNTNLSSQNNAPFI
+145 ANLNGQNNTPFNPNLITQITNLHKQL
-160 SNLKSQMIN
+160 LKSVQ
-169 LYNKLIKSVLKF
+169 KF
-181 SDYDYIIETAGD
+181 SDYDYIIETTGD
-193 NSINVYQ
+193 NSIINDYQ
-200 NLQNVIKNDLD
+200 NLQNNIKKDLNT
-211 ALFNL
+211 LFNL
-216 IQNIENIKYSNN
+216 IQNLENIIINN
-228 NVSLNSFL
+228 RISLNSFL

-241 NKKGKSLGK
+241 NKSSKSLGK
-250 SLENEIEKLKKM
+250 NIENEIEKLKKM
-262 NITKDAKI
+262 NIVKDNKI
-270 RQLMI
+270 RQLMLQI
-275 QLNNSLINKTEGN
+275 NNLAINKTERSN
-288 DSNNNFNILNT
+288 PNNNYNILKT

-321 KSLIKQINMK
+321 QSLINQINMK
-331 KIGNDSNNGN
+331 KIGNDLNNGN
-341 IKNIIEEKNKEI
+341 MQNLLEEKNKEI
-353 FNLQQQLNIYEQ
+353 FNLKQQLNIYEQ
-365 NEKNFNKQIDDLTNQ
+365 NEQNFNKQIDNLTNQ
-380 FQNKSLQYEKE
+380 FQNKRLQYEKE
-391 ILMLRNNYA
+391 IFTLRYNMA
-400 KNINKTQRNTV
+400 KNINDSQGNININKTIGSKS
-411 NDPEKNII
+411 E
-419 PRSDNN
+419 NN
-425 VNLNF
+425 QNLKF
-430 IKNPENIKADY
+430 LKNPDNINNDY
-441 ITKIASLNNKN
+441 IAQITSLNN
-452 TNLMAIIKKQKAIIN
+452 TNMNLTAIIKKQKTIIA
-467 GLQKEINNYKNKLT
+467 GLQKEISNYKAKLA

-491 EQINNNIYKNNKII
+491 EQMNNNIYKNNKII

-537 ELIQLKIENEKLK
+537 ELIHLKIENEKLK
-550 EKINLL
+550 EEINLL
-556 KLSQPNNSKNNNN
+556 KLTQSNNLINNNN
-569 DNMNLLYNNNFQ
+569 ENMNLLYNNNFQ
-581 ELQQLNIKLMEENSS
+581 ELQQLNIKLMEENNS
-596 LKLKVAKIEK
+596 LKLKVANIEK
-606 NPNLLTANNDEF
+606 NPNLLTTNGEF
-618 HNLYEQQKTKIEKL
+618 NNLYEQQKETIERL

-638 KKEEIGGLHDFIA
+638 KKEEIGGLQDFIA

-659 SNFNPPVPKARSS
+659 SNFYPPVPKAHST

-677 NSLEGAKNNM
+677 NAQGAKNNM

-707 EIELLKNKNKELQY
+707 EIEILKNKNKELQY
-721 KLDEKQ
+721 KLEEKQ

-741 FSNYEEEFDLRKMIS
+741 FSNYEEEFDLRKMIN

-775 GVKDKNKELQQK
+775 GVKDKNKELQQR

>member
-11 MINKSFSNRNHKS
+11 MINKSFQNRNPKS
-24 QNPQMNL
+24 QKPQMNL
-31 LNGELVALINGL
+31 LNGELVSLINGL
-43 IESIREYYHVS
+43 IESIKEYYHVS

-68 EETDKNV
+68 EETDKNI

-85 NQYQKLKEL
+85 NQYQKLTEL
-94 LDKMNIINKLIF
+94 LDKINLINKIIF

-119 KLFFDDAKL
+119 RLFFDDAKL
-128 IFKYIKGER
+128 IFQCIRGER
-137 QKQLLENK
+137 QKQLLEKKSSN
-145 ANNTNLSSQNNAPFI
+145 ANLNGQNNTPFNPNLITQITNLHKQL
-160 SNLKSQMIN
+160 LKSVQ
-169 LYNKLIKSVLKF
+169 KF
-181 SDYDYIIETAGD
+181 SDYDYIIETTGD
-193 NSINVYQ
+193 NSIINDYQ
-200 NLQNVIKNDLD
+200 NLQNNIKKDLNT
-211 ALFNL
+211 LFNP
-216 IQNIENIKYSNN
+216 IQNLENIINR
-228 NVSLNSFL
+228 VSLNSFL

-241 NKKGKSLGK
+241 NKSGKSLGK
-250 SLENEIEKLKKM
+250 NIENEIEKLKKM
-262 NITKDAKI
+262 NIVKDNKI
-270 RQLMI
+270 RQLMLQI
-275 QLNNSLINKTEGN
+275 NNLAINKTERSN
-288 DSNNNFNILNT
+288 PNNNYNILKT

-321 KSLIKQINMK
+321 QSLINQINMK
-331 KIGNDSNNGN
+331 KIGNDLNNGN
-341 IKNIIEEKNKEI
+341 MQNLLEEKDKEI
-353 FNLQQQLNIYEQ
+353 FNLKQQLNIYEQ
-365 NEKNFNKQIDDLTNQ
+365 NEQNFNKQIDNLTNQ
-380 FQNKSLQYEKE
+380 FQNKRLQYEKE
-391 ILMLRNNYA
+391 IFTLRYNMA
-400 KNINKTQRNTV
+400 KNINDSQG
-411 NDPEKNII
+411 
-419 PRSDNN
+419 N
-425 VNLNF
+425 VNIGKTIGSKSENNQNLKF
-430 IKNPENIKADY
+430 LKNPDNINNDY
-441 ITKIASLNNKN
+441 IAQITSLNN
-452 TNLMAIIKKQKAIIN
+452 TNMNLTAIIKKQKTIIA
-467 GLQKEINNYKNKLT
+467 GLQKEISNYKAKLA

-491 EQINNNIYKNNKII
+491 EQMNNNIYKNNKII

-537 ELIQLKIENEKLK
+537 ELIHLKIENEKLK
-550 EKINLL
+550 EEINLL
-556 KLSQPNNSKNNNN
+556 KLTQSNNLINNNN

-581 ELQQLNIKLMEENSS
+581 ELQQLNIKLMEENNS
-596 LKLKVAKIEK
+596 LKLKVANIEK
-606 NPNLLTANNDEF
+606 NPNLLTTNGEF
-618 HNLYEQQKTKIEKL
+618 NNLYGQQKEKIERL

-638 KKEEIGGLHDFIA
+638 KKEEIGGLQDFIA

-659 SNFNPPVPKARSS
+659 SNFYLPVPKAHST
-672 SKIQK
+672 SKIQR
-677 NSLEGAKNNM
+677 NAQGAKNNM

-707 EIELLKNKNKELQY
+707 EIEILKNKNKELQY
-721 KLDEKQ
+721 KLEEKQ
-727 VEEELSGFKTEDVN
+727 VQEELSGFKTEDVN
-741 FSNYEEEFDLRKMIS
+741 FSNYEEEFDLRKMIN

-775 GVKDKNKELQQK
+775 GVKDRNKELQQR

>member
-11 MINKSFSNRNHKS
+11 MINKSFQNRNPKS
-24 QNPQMNL
+24 QKPQMNL
-31 LNGELVALINGL
+31 LNGELVSLINGL
-43 IESIREYYHVS
+43 IESIKEYYHVS

-68 EETDKNV
+68 EETDKNI

-85 NQYQKLKEL
+85 NQYQKLTEL
-94 LDKMNIINKLIF
+94 LDKINLINKIIF

-119 KLFFDDAKL
+119 RLFFDDAKL
-128 IFKYIKGER
+128 IFQCIRGER
-137 QKQLLENK
+137 QKQLLEKKSRIANLNCQ
-145 ANNTNLSSQNNAPFI
+145 NNTPFNPNLITQITNLYKQL
-160 SNLKSQMIN
+160 LKSVQ
-169 LYNKLIKSVLKF
+169 KF
-181 SDYDYIIETAGD
+181 SDYDYIIETTGD
-193 NSINVYQ
+193 NSIINDYQ
-200 NLQNVIKNDLD
+200 NLQNNIKKDLNT
-211 ALFNL
+211 LFNL
-216 IQNIENIKYSNN
+216 IQNLENINN
-228 NVSLNSFL
+228 RISLNSFL

-241 NKKGKSLGK
+241 NKSSKSLGK
-250 SLENEIEKLKKM
+250 NIENEIEKLKKM
-262 NITKDAKI
+262 NIVKDNKI
-270 RQLMI
+270 RQLMLQI
-275 QLNNSLINKTEGN
+275 NNLAINKTERSN
-288 DSNNNFNILNT
+288 PNNNYNILKT

-321 KSLIKQINMK
+321 QSLINQINMK
-331 KIGNDSNNGN
+331 KIGNDLNNGN
-341 IKNIIEEKNKEI
+341 MQNLLEEKDKEI
-353 FNLQQQLNIYEQ
+353 FNLKQQLNIYEQ
-365 NEKNFNKQIDDLTNQ
+365 NEQNFNKQIDNLTNQ
-380 FQNKSLQYEKE
+380 FQNKRLQYEKE
-391 ILMLRNNYA
+391 IFTLRYNMA
-400 KNINKTQRNTV
+400 KNINDSQGNININKTIGSKS
-411 NDPEKNII
+411 E
-419 PRSDNN
+419 NN
-425 VNLNF
+425 QNLKF
-430 IKNPENIKADY
+430 LKNPDNINNDY
-441 ITKIASLNNKN
+441 IAQITSLNN
-452 TNLMAIIKKQKAIIN
+452 TNMNLTAIIKKQKTIIA
-467 GLQKEINNYKNKLT
+467 GLQKEISNYKAKLA

-491 EQINNNIYKNNKII
+491 EQMNNNIYKNNKII

-537 ELIQLKIENEKLK
+537 ELIHLKIENEKLK
-550 EKINLL
+550 EEINLL
-556 KLSQPNNSKNNNN
+556 KLSPSNNLINNNN
-569 DNMNLLYNNNFQ
+569 DMNLLYNNNFQ
-581 ELQQLNIKLMEENSS
+581 ELQQLNIKLMEENNS
-596 LKLKVAKIEK
+596 LKLKVANIEK
-606 NPNLLTANNDEF
+606 NPNLLKTNGEF
-618 HNLYEQQKTKIEKL
+618 NNLYEQQKETIERL

-638 KKEEIGGLHDFIA
+638 KKEEIGGLQDFIA

-659 SNFNPPVPKARSS
+659 SNFYLPVPKAHST

-677 NSLEGAKNNM
+677 NAQGAKNNM

-707 EIELLKNKNKELQY
+707 EIEILKNKNKELQY
-721 KLDEKQ
+721 KLEEKQ

-741 FSNYEEEFDLRKMIS
+741 FSNYEEEFDLRKMIN

-775 GVKDKNKELQQK
+775 GVKDKNKELQQR

-811 INQLC
+811 ISQLC

>member
-11 MINKSFSNRNHKS
+11 MINKSFQNRNPKS
-24 QNPQMNL
+24 QKPQMNL
-31 LNGELVALINGL
+31 LNGELVSLINGL
-43 IESIREYYHVS
+43 IESIKEYYHVS

-68 EETDKNV
+68 EETDKNI

-85 NQYQKLKEL
+85 NQYQKLTEL
-94 LDKMNIINKLIF
+94 LDKINLINKIIF

-119 KLFFDDAKL
+119 RLFFDDAKL
-128 IFKYIKGER
+128 IFQCIRGER
-137 QKQLLENK
+137 QKQLLEKKSRIANLNGQ
-145 ANNTNLSSQNNAPFI
+145 NNTPFNPNLITQITNLHKQL
-160 SNLKSQMIN
+160 LKSVQ
-169 LYNKLIKSVLKF
+169 KF
-181 SDYDYIIETAGD
+181 SDYDYIIETTGD
-193 NSINVYQ
+193 NSIINDYQ
-200 NLQNVIKNDLD
+200 NLQNNIKKDLNT
-211 ALFNL
+211 LFNL
-216 IQNIENIKYSNN
+216 IQNLENIIINN
-228 NVSLNSFL
+228 RISLNSFL

-241 NKKGKSLGK
+241 NKSSKSLGK
-250 SLENEIEKLKKM
+250 NIEKEIEKLKKM
-262 NITKDAKI
+262 NIVKDNKI
-270 RQLMI
+270 RQLMLQI
-275 QLNNSLINKTEGN
+275 NNLAINKTERSN
-288 DSNNNFNILNT
+288 PNNNYNILKT

-321 KSLIKQINMK
+321 QSLINQINMK
-331 KIGNDSNNGN
+331 KIGNDLNNGN
-341 IKNIIEEKNKEI
+341 MQNLLEEKNKEI
-353 FNLQQQLNIYEQ
+353 FNLKQQLNIYEQ
-365 NEKNFNKQIDDLTNQ
+365 NEQNFNKQIDNLTNQ
-380 FQNKSLQYEKE
+380 FQNKRLQYEKE
-391 ILMLRNNYA
+391 IFTLRYNMA
-400 KNINKTQRNTV
+400 KNINDSQGNININKTIGSKS
-411 NDPEKNII
+411 E
-419 PRSDNN
+419 NN
-425 VNLNF
+425 QNLKF
-430 IKNPENIKADY
+430 LKNPDNINNDY
-441 ITKIASLNNKN
+441 IAQITSLNN
-452 TNLMAIIKKQKAIIN
+452 TNMNLTAIIKKQKTIIA
-467 GLQKEINNYKNKLT
+467 GLQKEISNYKAKLA

-491 EQINNNIYKNNKII
+491 EQMNNNIYKNNKII

-537 ELIQLKIENEKLK
+537 ELIHLKIENEKLK
-550 EKINLL
+550 EEINLL
-556 KLSQPNNSKNNNN
+556 KLTQSNNLINNNN
-569 DNMNLLYNNNFQ
+569 ENMNLLYNNNFQ
-581 ELQQLNIKLMEENSS
+581 ELQQLNIKLMEENNS
-596 LKLKVAKIEK
+596 LKLKVANIEK
-606 NPNLLTANNDEF
+606 NPNLLTTNGEF
-618 HNLYEQQKTKIEKL
+618 NNLYEQQKETIERL

-638 KKEEIGGLHDFIA
+638 KKEEIGGLQDFIA

-659 SNFNPPVPKARSS
+659 SNFYPPVPKAHST

-677 NSLEGAKNNM
+677 NAQGAKNNM

-707 EIELLKNKNKELQY
+707 EIEILKNKNKELQY
-721 KLDEKQ
+721 KLEEKQ

-741 FSNYEEEFDLRKMIS
+741 FSNYEEEFDLRKMIN

-775 GVKDKNKELQQK
+775 GVKDKNKELQQR

>member
-11 MINKSFSNRNHKS
+11 MINKSFQNRNPKS
-24 QNPQMNL
+24 QKPQMNL
-31 LNGELVALINGL
+31 LNGELVSLINGL
-43 IESIREYYHVS
+43 IESIKEYYHVS

-68 EETDKNV
+68 EETDKNI

-85 NQYQKLKEL
+85 NQYQKLTEL
-94 LDKMNIINKLIF
+94 LDKINLINKIIF

-119 KLFFDDAKL
+119 RLFFDDAKL
-128 IFKYIKGER
+128 IFQCIRGER
-137 QKQLLENK
+137 QKQLLEKKSSIANLNGQ
-145 ANNTNLSSQNNAPFI
+145 NNTPFNPNLITQITNLHKQL
-160 SNLKSQMIN
+160 LKSVQ
-169 LYNKLIKSVLKF
+169 KF
-181 SDYDYIIETAGD
+181 SDYDYIIETTGD
-193 NSINVYQ
+193 NSIINDYQ
-200 NLQNVIKNDLD
+200 NLQNNIKKDLNT
-211 ALFNL
+211 LFNL
-216 IQNIENIKYSNN
+216 IQNLENINN
-228 NVSLNSFL
+228 RISLNSFL

-241 NKKGKSLGK
+241 NKSSKSLGK
-250 SLENEIEKLKKM
+250 NIENEIEKLKKM
-262 NITKDAKI
+262 NIVKDNKI
-270 RQLMI
+270 RQLMLQI
-275 QLNNSLINKTEGN
+275 NNLAINKTERSN
-288 DSNNNFNILNT
+288 PNNNYNILKT

-321 KSLIKQINMK
+321 QSLINQINMK
-331 KIGNDSNNGN
+331 KIGNDLNNGN
-341 IKNIIEEKNKEI
+341 MQNLLEEKDKEI
-353 FNLQQQLNIYEQ
+353 FNLKQQLNIYEQ
-365 NEKNFNKQIDDLTNQ
+365 NEQNFNKQIDNLTNQ
-380 FQNKSLQYEKE
+380 FQNKRLQYEKE
-391 ILMLRNNYA
+391 IFTLRYNMA
-400 KNINKTQRNTV
+400 KNINDSQGNININKTIGSKS
-411 NDPEKNII
+411 E
-419 PRSDNN
+419 NN
-425 VNLNF
+425 QNLKF
-430 IKNPENIKADY
+430 LKNPDNINNDY
-441 ITKIASLNNKN
+441 IAQITSLNN
-452 TNLMAIIKKQKAIIN
+452 TNMNLTAIIKKQKTIIA
-467 GLQKEINNYKNKLT
+467 GLQKEISNYKAKLA

-491 EQINNNIYKNNKII
+491 EQMNNNIYKNNKII

-537 ELIQLKIENEKLK
+537 ELIHLKIENEKLK
-550 EKINLL
+550 EEINLL
-556 KLSQPNNSKNNNN
+556 KLTQSNNLINNNN
-569 DNMNLLYNNNFQ
+569 DMNLLYNNNFQ
-581 ELQQLNIKLMEENSS
+581 ELQQLNIKLMEENNS
-596 LKLKVAKIEK
+596 LKLKVSNFEK
-606 NPNLLTANNDEF
+606 NPNILTTNGEF
-618 HNLYEQQKTKIEKL
+618 NNLYEQQKETIERL

-638 KKEEIGGLHDFIA
+638 KKEEIGGLQDFIA

-659 SNFNPPVPKARSS
+659 SNFYLPVPKAHST

-677 NSLEGAKNNM
+677 NAQGAKNNM

-707 EIELLKNKNKELQY
+707 EIEILKNKNKELQY
-721 KLDEKQ
+721 KLEEKQ

-741 FSNYEEEFDLRKMIS
+741 FSNYEEEFDLRKMIN

-775 GVKDKNKELQQK
+775 GVKDKNKELQQR

-811 INQLC
+811 ISQLC

>member
-11 MINKSFSNRNHKS
+11 MINKSFQNRNPKS
-24 QNPQMNL
+24 QKPQMNL
-31 LNGELVALINGL
+31 LNGELVSLINGL
-43 IESIREYYHVS
+43 IESIKEYYHVS

-68 EETDKNV
+68 EETDKNI

-85 NQYQKLKEL
+85 NQYQKLTEL
-94 LDKMNIINKLIF
+94 LDKINLINKIIF

-119 KLFFDDAKL
+119 RLFFDDAKL
-128 IFKYIKGER
+128 IFQCIRGER
-137 QKQLLENK
+137 QKQLLEKKSRIANLNGQ
-145 ANNTNLSSQNNAPFI
+145 NNTPFNPNLITQITNLYKQL
-160 SNLKSQMIN
+160 LKSVQ
-169 LYNKLIKSVLKF
+169 KF
-181 SDYDYIIETAGD
+181 SDYDYIIETTGD
-193 NSINVYQ
+193 NSIINDYQ
-200 NLQNVIKNDLD
+200 NLQNNIKKDLNT
-211 ALFNL
+211 LFNL
-216 IQNIENIKYSNN
+216 IQNLENIIINN
-228 NVSLNSFL
+228 RISLNSFL

-241 NKKGKSLGK
+241 NKSSKSLGK
-250 SLENEIEKLKKM
+250 NIENEIEKLKKM
-262 NITKDAKI
+262 NIVKDNKI
-270 RQLMI
+270 RQLMLQI
-275 QLNNSLINKTEGN
+275 NNLAINKTERSN
-288 DSNNNFNILNT
+288 PNNNYNILKT

-321 KSLIKQINMK
+321 QSLINQINMK
-331 KIGNDSNNGN
+331 KIGNDLNNGN
-341 IKNIIEEKNKEI
+341 MQNLLEEKDKEI
-353 FNLQQQLNIYEQ
+353 FNLKQQLNIYEQ
-365 NEKNFNKQIDDLTNQ
+365 NEQNFNKQIDNLTNQ
-380 FQNKSLQYEKE
+380 FQNKRLQYEKE
-391 ILMLRNNYA
+391 IFTLRYNMA
-400 KNINKTQRNTV
+400 KNINDSQGNININKTIGSKS
-411 NDPEKNII
+411 E
-419 PRSDNN
+419 NN
-425 VNLNF
+425 QNLKF
-430 IKNPENIKADY
+430 LKNPDNINNDY
-441 ITKIASLNNKN
+441 IAQITSLNN
-452 TNLMAIIKKQKAIIN
+452 TNMNLTAIIKKQKTIIA
-467 GLQKEINNYKNKLT
+467 GLQKEISNYKAKLA

-491 EQINNNIYKNNKII
+491 EQMNNNIYKNNKII

-537 ELIQLKIENEKLK
+537 ELIHLKIENEKLK
-550 EKINLL
+550 EEINLL
-556 KLSQPNNSKNNNN
+556 KLTQSNNLINNNN

-581 ELQQLNIKLMEENSS
+581 ELQQLNIKLMEENNS
-596 LKLKVAKIEK
+596 LKLKVSNFEK
-606 NPNLLTANNDEF
+606 NPNILTTNGEF
-618 HNLYEQQKTKIEKL
+618 NNLYEQQKETIERL

-638 KKEEIGGLHDFIA
+638 KKEEIGGLQDFIA

-659 SNFNPPVPKARSS
+659 SNFYLPVPKAHST

-677 NSLEGAKNNM
+677 NAQGAKNNM

-707 EIELLKNKNKELQY
+707 EIEILKNKNKELQY
-721 KLDEKQ
+721 KLEEKQ

-741 FSNYEEEFDLRKMIS
+741 FSNYEEEFDLRKMIN

-775 GVKDKNKELQQK
+775 GVKDKNKELQQR

>member
-11 MINKSFSNRNHKS
+11 MINKSFQNRNPKS
-24 QNPQMNL
+24 QKPQMNL
-31 LNGELVALINGL
+31 LNGELVSLINGL
-43 IESIREYYHVS
+43 IESIKEYYHVS

-68 EETDKNV
+68 EETDKNI

-85 NQYQKLKEL
+85 NQYQKLTEL
-94 LDKMNIINKLIF
+94 LDKINLINKIIF

-119 KLFFDDAKL
+119 RLFFDDAKL
-128 IFKYIKGER
+128 IFQCIRGER
-137 QKQLLENK
+137 QKQLLEKKSRIANLNGQ
-145 ANNTNLSSQNNAPFI
+145 NNTPFNPNLITQITNLHKQL
-160 SNLKSQMIN
+160 LKSVQ
-169 LYNKLIKSVLKF
+169 KF
-181 SDYDYIIETAGD
+181 SDYDYIIETTGD
-193 NSINVYQ
+193 NSIINDYQ
-200 NLQNVIKNDLD
+200 NLQNNIKKDLNT
-211 ALFNL
+211 LFNL
-216 IQNIENIKYSNN
+216 IQYLENINN
-228 NVSLNSFL
+228 RISLNSFL

-241 NKKGKSLGK
+241 NKSSKSLGK
-250 SLENEIEKLKKM
+250 NIENEIEKLKKM
-262 NITKDAKI
+262 NIVKDNKI
-270 RQLMI
+270 RQLMLQI
-275 QLNNSLINKTEGN
+275 NNLAINKTERSN
-288 DSNNNFNILNT
+288 PNNNYNILKT

-321 KSLIKQINMK
+321 QSLINQINMK
-331 KIGNDSNNGN
+331 KIGNDLNNGN
-341 IKNIIEEKNKEI
+341 MQNLLEEKDKEI
-353 FNLQQQLNIYEQ
+353 FNLKQQLNIYEQ
-365 NEKNFNKQIDDLTNQ
+365 NEQNFNKQIDNLTNQ
-380 FQNKSLQYEKE
+380 FQNKRLQYEKE
-391 ILMLRNNYA
+391 IFTLRYNMA
-400 KNINKTQRNTV
+400 KNINDSQGNININKTIGSKS
-411 NDPEKNII
+411 E
-419 PRSDNN
+419 NN
-425 VNLNF
+425 QNLKF
-430 IKNPENIKADY
+430 LKNPDNINNDY
-441 ITKIASLNNKN
+441 IAQITSLNN
-452 TNLMAIIKKQKAIIN
+452 TNMNLTAIIKKQKTIIA
-467 GLQKEINNYKNKLT
+467 GLQKEISNYKAKLA

-491 EQINNNIYKNNKII
+491 EQMNNNIYKNNKII

-537 ELIQLKIENEKLK
+537 ELIHLKIENEKLK
-550 EKINLL
+550 EEINLL
-556 KLSQPNNSKNNNN
+556 KLTQSNNLINNNN

-581 ELQQLNIKLMEENSS
+581 ELQQLNIKLMEENNS
-596 LKLKVAKIEK
+596 LKLKVANIEK
-606 NPNLLTANNDEF
+606 NPNILTTNGEF
-618 HNLYEQQKTKIEKL
+618 NNLYEQQKETIERL

-638 KKEEIGGLHDFIA
+638 KKEEIGGLQDFIA

-659 SNFNPPVPKARSS
+659 SNFYLPVPKAHST

-677 NSLEGAKNNM
+677 NAQGAKNNM

-693 SLKKLID
+693 TLKKLID

-707 EIELLKNKNKELQY
+707 EIEILKNKNKELQY
-721 KLDEKQ
+721 KLEEKQ

-741 FSNYEEEFDLRKMIS
+741 FSNYEEEFDLRKMIN

-775 GVKDKNKELQQK
+775 GVKDKNKELQQR

-811 INQLC
+811 ISQLC